1 MKFMKKDD
9 RKRRWALLL
18 AIGMVLSFVMPLF
31 QSVSFADSE
40 EDYYV
45 PPVAESSD
53 DFYIPSA
60 SQSSE
65 TFFDTTPELSPDDYY
80 TPPVGQSVG
89 TYFTVKDQNGRA
101 VNNVYFTLKSK
112 TYSGVYYY
120 GKAENGTLLLYVNN
134 KYQKIALENAGFYQG
149 NYDVVASNQLGDW
162 SKYNIDPNESLIQFN
177 ITNGRVTYSS
187 TNIVLESKEAP
198 PTPPL
203 TDAVSMTA
211 KDTNNRPAEGI
222 AFRLYKEGEA
232 NIQGYFNSNSA
243 GNLVYSEN
251 KELFDAAALDVGTY
265 TLKAT
270 PQVSTDAAKEKYS
283 IDSTKVY
290 TTITVTADGDGKKSV
305 AFSPSGSQNLVFPL
319 IESIPQG
326 EANLTVNKVD
336 ENGNPLPGAI
346 FQLAGP
352 VDSDA
357 AGSRTSTET
366 DTEGKTVF
374 SNLAY
379 GEYILK
385 EVSAPEGYVV
395 SKKEI
400 HVMLGKD
407 SDVPYVGGKDVTSRL
422 TLDSVT
428 WNPPH
433 VENGVNT
440 IYPNQAESLTVDSVI
455 KVPTDGEAIV
465 PGDTFTVQLSDNV
478 DTYGLVRSAE
488 QGLDIFANGG
498 KLAEGKFDPE
508 TRTITYTFTNLMK
521 TFKANEIK
529 LHTVLFIDKVKVPQ
543 ETKNVTLTYGLKG
556 KTASSSNFQVF
567 YKPYYYPQRTGGS
580 NIGTMYS
587 IYNPDKKTATT
598 YIYVNPLTNSL
609 KKSKLEI
616 TGKGS
621 VLVNALTDVK
631 VYDGGSG
638 STNTMVPSWGLV
650 PDNLTPVAGL
660 NPQIDGNSGKITID
674 LGDKLAS
681 GDRAYIVKVTT
692 GYDPSSTEDLG
703 MVAKLYGYHN
713 GYWSRYYNYS
723 YYDYDWAAAQTYM
736 KFYEH
741 EATATGVEFNASVKV
756 SNAKNSIEWTKVNES
771 GIPLEGAAFKLVRVD
786 GANEVDV
793 KTGLRSDRDGH
804 LSVSGLAPG
813 LYKLYETTAP
823 EGYEIPKDK
832 DGKPIAMSVFSVN
845 EDGEIIKMDP
855 ADGKLV
861 NGRGEGRFSI
871 HKTDNAEK
879 EEDRKPLKGAEFTL
893 TPLKEDGTPDTSK
906 AVVKTTDENG
916 DLTFSGLPLGKY
928 QLKETKPAP
937 GYLLQDTTWTV
948 EVKEEALDP
957 KHPDIKGV
965 VTTVT
970 KDTPGAKEAPMAQSR
985 GTENATLLRAR
996 GPAGLPSSPLSKL
1009 TARFAKTVAPASA
1022 MPLRSAGGG
1031 KYQYYNPVEVDQSK
1045 WPNNIQ
1051 EVDANGDGRA
1061 DYKITQTMVPEGT
1074 TPGQYKVDVKVEK
1087 MPETMELVILM
1098 DNSSAFAQT
1107 SGNKIDRFQWGGQVG
1122 GTLEIVPTAYQW
1134 LDYYFGGNR
1143 AGQGT
1148 KSGRVTELLQTV
1160 KKTYPNAK
1168 VTLIGAG
1175 GAKSTVQYWVTNPY
1189 TGVPIDKAI
1198 QMNRQLNASGF
1209 YNPNAPDPKWE
1220 FAGGWGRM
1228 GLKEAMQKSYN
1239 TLNGSAAKKK
1249 VFFHLQGMPTF
1260 SKDTF
1265 TAPYLEWWDTDK
1277 ANDARRTFA
1286 KIQEIAQVNWLVELD
1301 PSDYDDSFFRPQE
1314 YLDNGLPDPSKIHF
1328 LQKASRFWP
1337 DKDQYWNQVDKQAM
1351 EAAYDRAMEDI
1362 AKNITTG
1369 SGNSDTLDLRIRLAD
1384 NVLWREPS
1392 DTSMTAAG
1400 ISYDEA
1406 TGSLTKSDFTMT
1418 SDKPLKF
1425 SYYVKANSQAS
1436 TAKFNVFEN
1445 INDAN
1450 TTGLKV
1456 SWTNPDGTKADKTSP
1471 MPIPQLRIPGWETEV
1486 TKYWYGNTDADNKSF
1501 ADFPETGTNSPTAP
1515 KNPLAESKR
1524 KSSQVLVYSDT
1535 AYSDDK
1541 ETKIG
1546 VGQRM
1551 ESPYERSSFKKLL
1564 PYYDNE
1570 GNRIDYKAT
1579 EYHDALFK
1587 TKTNL
1592 IQDDDSLKQTFYIG
1606 AQMEP
1611 QVIKTDVEATIQ
1623 WGAGTTTDDQVPV
1636 KVKLLA
1642 YRLKGDGTQE
1652 PIEGDELQTLVGEG
1666 KPTELT
1672 VGGPSWKGSFTD
1684 LPTSQIDKTTGEA
1697 AEIVYRVKE
1706 EPLPGFDVSYL
1717 YDYEEKAQP
1726 DGTKKPTHHYTIVNQ
1741 KHELLKVTNAPNEV
1755 DFYKVDG
1762 DGKPLAGAKFTL
1774 QKKHVE
1780 EDNPTAGVTPGD
1792 ETTPGGTED
1801 GTEPKEQWVDV
1812 RDSYT
1817 NQSTETVKEKVEITE
1832 PESGTKEIEIERQK
1846 IHFEKLEPGEYRLM
1860 EVTTPKGYRIITT
1873 PVATFTVS
1881 EKTGEVQD
1889 LKVMDKEGKLVAFMV
1904 KDKDGNSVPGKSGA
1918 DIYNLPNL
1926 VFYVNKL
1933 GKKADGTE
1941 ERVEKGKLIL
1951 RLTSVPFDEV
1961 KKEYTDTFT
1970 FDLSKDYEKIGET
1983 GETGLKIIIP
1993 SNWPAGTY
2001 ELTEDMAPM
2010 GYRALDAPIRL
2021 RYTIPADSAKEGR
2034 MVEEIDEKDPQNV
2047 LATLYEEEKIG
2058 EAWTPKYGTNYK
2070 PYNIVN
2076 EHSVFP
2082 EAAGPGTVLFAVA
2095 GAFLMTMAIALGG
2108 FSRKREKL

>member
-1 MKFMKKDD
+1 MKRIEKKES
-9 RKRRWALLL
+9 RKRRGALLL

-31 QSVSFADSE
+31 QVVAHADSE

-53 DFYIPSA
+53 DLYIPPA
-60 SQSSE
+60 SKSSE

-80 TPPVGQSVG
+80 TPPVGQSDG
-89 TYFTVKDQNGRA
+89 TYFTVKDQYGRA

-112 TYSGVYYY
+112 TYSTVYYY
-120 GKAENGTLLLYVNN
+120 GKAENGTLLLYVGG
-134 KYQKIALENAGFYQG
+134 KYQKIALENAEFYQD
-149 NYDVVASNQLGDW
+149 NYDVVASNQLGDVEN
-162 SKYNIDPNESLIQFN
+162 YDINPNASLLQFS
-177 ITNGRVTYSS
+177 ITNGGVTSSS

-198 PTPPL
+198 PTPPP

-232 NIQGYFNSNSA
+232 NIQGYFISNSA
-243 GNLVYSEN
+243 GNLVYSAN
-251 KELFDAAALDVGTY
+251 KELFDAATLDVGTY

-270 PQVSTDAAKEKYS
+270 PQASTDAAKEKYS

-290 TTITVTADGDGKKSV
+290 TTITVTADENGKKSV
-305 AFSPSGSQNLVFPL
+305 AFSPTGSQNLVFPL
-319 IESIPQG
+319 IESIPKG
-326 EANLTVNKVD
+326 EAKLTVNKVD
-336 ENGNPLPGAI
+336 ENGNPLKGAT

-366 DTEGKTVF
+366 NTEGKTVF

-385 EVSAPEGYVV
+385 EVSAPKGYVV

-400 HVMLGKD
+400 HVLLGKD
-407 SDVPYVGGKDVTSRL
+407 SDVPYVGGNDVTSRL

-455 KVPTDGEAIV
+455 KVPTTGEAIV

-488 QGLDIFANGG
+488 QGLDIFADGG

-508 TRTITYTFTNLMK
+508 TRTITYTFTNLVK
-521 TFKANEIK
+521 KFTANEIK

-543 ETKNVTLTYGLKG
+543 EVSEAPYLSLSYGLQGQENSKSTSDF
-556 KTASSSNFQVF
+556 KVL
-567 YKPYYYPQRTGGS
+567 YRPYYYPQQTSGS

-598 YIYVNPLTNSL
+598 YIYVNPLHNSL

-621 VLVNALTDVK
+621 VLVNDLTDVK
-631 VYDGGSG
+631 VYDGGSEN
-638 STNTMVPSWGLV
+638 TNTMVPSWGLV
-650 PDNLTPVAGL
+650 PANLTQVTGL

-674 LGDKLAS
+674 LGDKLES
-681 GDRAYIVKVTT
+681 RDKAYIVKVTT

-723 YYDYDWAAAQTYM
+723 YYDYDWAGAQTYM

-756 SNAKNSIEWTKVNES
+756 SNAKNAIEWTKVNES
-771 GIPLEGAAFKLVRVD
+771 GIPLEGAVFKLVRVN
-786 GANEVDV
+786 GANETDV

-804 LSVSGLAPG
+804 LSASGLAPG
-813 LYKLYETTAP
+813 LYKLYETKAP

-845 EDGEIIKMDP
+845 EDGEITKMDP

-871 HKTDNAEK
+871 HKTDNAENEK
-879 EEDRKPLKGAEFTL
+879 DKKPLKDAVFTL
-893 TPLKEDGTPDTSK
+893 TPLKEDGTPDASK
-906 AVVKTTDENG
+906 AVTKITDENG

-948 EVKEEALDP
+948 EVKKEALDP
-957 KHPDIKGV
+957 IKGV

-970 KDTPGAKEAPMAQSR
+970 KDEPSAKEAPMAQSR

-1009 TARFAKTVAPASA
+1009 TARFAKTAAPASA
-1022 MPLRSAGGG
+1022 TPLRSAGGG
-1031 KYQYYNPVEVDQSK
+1031 KYQYKNPEDVDSTK

-1051 EVDANGDGRA
+1051 EVDANGDGQA
-1061 DYKITQTMVPEGT
+1061 DYKITQTMAPDG
-1074 TPGQYKVDVKVEK
+1074 TPGQYKVNVKVEK

-1098 DNSSAFAQT
+1098 DNASAFAQINLIST
-1107 SGNKIDRFQWGGQVG
+1107 QAGDKIDRIQWAGIVG
-1122 GTLEIVPTAYQW
+1122 GTLEYYPTMYDW
-1134 LDYYFGGNR
+1134 VDYYFRGVKDNRGNVV
-1143 AGQGT
+1143 QD
-1148 KSGRVTELLQTV
+1148 GRLTELL
-1160 KKTYPNAK
+1160 KKIKTKYPHAK
-1168 VTLIGAG
+1168 VTLLGAG
-1175 GAKSTVQYWVTNPY
+1175 GRDLNEPYLFNNPY
-1189 TGVPIDKAI
+1189 TSADINDAI
-1198 QMNRQLNASGF
+1198 NNNLNMHPTVEANRNDPPPRWDFTGF
-1209 YNPNAPDPKWE
+1209 YGR
-1220 FAGGWGRM
+1220 AGLSR
-1228 GLKEAMQKSYN
+1228 AMQKAYDV
-1239 TLNGSAAKKK
+1239 LNGSKAKEKA
-1249 VFFHLQGMPTF
+1249 FFHLQGFPTVGQNYLWWWDDNQSTDARHNF
-1260 SKDTF
+1260 SKIQGI
-1265 TAPYLEWWDTDK
+1265 
-1277 ANDARRTFA
+1277 A
-1286 KIQEIAQVNWLVELD
+1286 KVDWLVELD
-1301 PSDYDDSFFRPQE
+1301 PSSYDNTFIARNQ
-1314 YLDNGLPDPSKIHF
+1314 YQANGLPDPFKIHF
-1328 LQKASRFWP
+1328 LQDAIRYWP
-1337 DKDQYWNQVDKQAM
+1337 DKDQYWNQVDKSAM
-1351 EAAYDRAMEDI
+1351 EAEYDKAINAI
-1362 AKNITTG
+1362 AENITSG

-1384 NVLWREPS
+1384 NVLWRESS
-1392 DTSMTAAG
+1392 DTSMSTAGVA
-1400 ISYDEA
+1400 YDKA
-1406 TGSLTKSDFTMT
+1406 TGSLTKSGFQMKDNET
-1418 SDKPLKF
+1418 LEF
-1425 SYYVKANSQAS
+1425 SYYVKANSQVS

-1456 SWTNPDGTKADKTSP
+1456 SWTNPDGTKADKTSA

-1486 TKYWYGNTDADNKSF
+1486 TKYWYGNTAADNKSF
-1501 ADFPETGTNSPTAP
+1501 ADFPERVTNSPTAP
-1515 KNPLAESKR
+1515 ANPLAESKR

-1535 AYSDDK
+1535 TYSDDK

-1551 ESPYERSSFKKLL
+1551 ESPYEASSFKKLL
-1564 PYYDNE
+1564 PYYDNN

-1587 TKTNL
+1587 TKMNL

-1611 QVIKTDVEATIQ
+1611 EDIRTDVVATIQ
-1623 WGAGTTTDDQVPV
+1623 WGAGTKLEDQVPV

-1642 YRLKGDGTQE
+1642 YRLNGDGTQV
-1652 PIEGDELQTLVGEG
+1652 PIEGDELQTLVGKG
-1666 KPTELT
+1666 KSTELT
-1672 VGGPSWKGSFTD
+1672 VDKPSWKGSFKD
-1684 LPTSQIDKTTGEA
+1684 LPTSQIVNGEA
-1697 AEIVYRVKE
+1697 TEIVYRVKE

-1726 DGTKKPTHHYTIVNQ
+1726 DGTKKPTHYYTIVNQ

-1762 DGKPLAGAKFTL
+1762 DGNPLAGAQFTL
-1774 QKKHVE
+1774 QKKHVDGE
-1780 EDNPTAGVTPGD
+1780 QVTWVNVD
-1792 ETTPGGTED
+1792 D
-1801 GTEPKEQWVDV
+1801 GIDISSVTV
-1812 RDSYT
+1812 
-1817 NQSTETVKEKVEITE
+1817 NETVENKEVQ
-1832 PESGTKEIEIERQK
+1832 RQK
-1846 IHFEKLEPGEYRLM
+1846 IHLEKLLPGNYRLM
-1860 EVTTPKGYRIITT
+1860 ETTAPEGYEVLKD

-1881 EKTGEVQD
+1881 EETG
-1889 LKVMDKEGKLVAFMV
+1889 KVEAIKVLGEKGKLV
-1904 KDKDGNSVPGKSGA
+1904 DGESGSS
-1918 DIYNLPNL
+1918 IYNLPPTPIA
-1926 VFYVNKL
+1926 FYMDKW
-1933 GKKADGTE
+1933 GTQAE
-1941 ERVEKGKLIL
+1941 GDDKRVESGKLIMKL
-1951 RLTSVPFDEV
+1951 ASTSDPSKF
-1961 KKEYTDTFT
+1961 KTFT
-1970 FDLSKDYEKIGET
+1970 FDLSNDYKAILGT
-1983 GETGLKIIIP
+1983 SKTGLEITIP
-1993 SNWPAGTY
+1993 ADWPEGDY
-2001 ELTEDMAPM
+2001 ELTETMAPV
-2010 GYRALDAPIRL
+2010 GYRKLDAPIRL
-2021 RYTIPADSAKEGR
+2021 RYTKPTDPNSSTGR
-2034 MVEEIDEKDPQNV
+2034 KVEQIDANGEV
-2047 LATLYEEEKIG
+2047 LATLYEEEKIDDV
-2058 EAWTPKYGTNYK
+2058 WTPTYGESVVPLK
-2070 PYNIVN
+2070 IID

-2082 EAAGPGTVLFAVA
+2082 YTAGPGTVLFAVA

-2108 FSRKREKL
+2108 LSKKKEKL

>member
-9 RKRRWALLL
+9 RKRKWALLL

-31 QSVSFADSE
+31 HSVSFADSE
-40 EDYYV
+40 ADYYV
-45 PPVAESSD
+45 PAVASD
-53 DFYIPSA
+53 EYYIPS
-60 SQSSE
+60 SGRSSE
-65 TFFDTTPELSPDDYY
+65 TYFNTAPEISPDDYY

-89 TYFTVKDQNGRA
+89 TYFTVKDQYGRA
-101 VNNVYFTLKSK
+101 VNNVYFTLTSK

-120 GKAENGTLLLYVNN
+120 GKAENGTLLLYVDN

-149 NYDVVASNQLGDW
+149 NYDVVASNQLGDA
-162 SKYNIDPNESLIQFN
+162 KNYDINPNAALLQFS
-177 ITNGRVTYSS
+177 ISNGGVTSSS
-187 TNIVLESKEAP
+187 TNIVLQSKEAP
-198 PTPPL
+198 PTPPP

-211 KDTNNRPAEGI
+211 KDTKNRPAEGI

-232 NIQGYFNSNSA
+232 NIQGYFISNSA
-243 GNLVYSEN
+243 GNLVYSANE
-251 KELFDAAALDVGTY
+251 ELFDAAALDVGAY

-270 PQVSTDAAKEKYS
+270 PQSSTDVAKETYS

-290 TTITVTADGDGKKSV
+290 TTIAVMADENGKKSV
-305 AFSPSGSQNLVFPL
+305 AFSPTGSQNLVFPL
-319 IESIPQG
+319 IETIPKG

-336 ENGNPLPGAI
+336 ENGNPLKGAT

-352 VDSDA
+352 VDSDD

-366 DTEGKTVF
+366 DAEGKTVF

-400 HVMLGKD
+400 HVLLGKD

-433 VENGVNT
+433 VENSVNT
-440 IYPNQAESLTVDSVI
+440 IYPNQAESLTVDAVI

-529 LHTVLFIDKVKVPQ
+529 LHTVLFIDKVVVKQ
-543 ETKNVTLTYGLKG
+543 ETKDVTLTYGLKG

-567 YKPYYYPQRTGGS
+567 YKPYYYPQQTGGS

-598 YIYVNPLTNSL
+598 YIYVNPLNNSL

-621 VLVNALTDVK
+621 VLVNDLTDVK
-631 VYDGGSG
+631 IYEGGSG

-650 PDNLTPVAGL
+650 PDNLTPVTGL
-660 NPQIDGNSGKITID
+660 SPQIDGNSGKITID

-681 GDRAYIVKVTT
+681 GDKAYIVKVTT

-703 MVAKLYGYHN
+703 MVAKLYGYYN
-713 GYWSRYYNYS
+713 GYWSRYYNYN

-756 SNAKNSIEWTKVNES
+756 SNAKNHIEWTKVNES

-786 GANEVDV
+786 GANEADV
-793 KTGLRSDRDGH
+793 KNGLRSDRDGR
-804 LSVSGLAPG
+804 LSASGLAPG
-813 LYKLYETTAP
+813 LYKLYETKAP
-823 EGYEIPKDK
+823 EGYEKPKDK
-832 DGKPIAMSVFSVN
+832 DGNPIPMSVFSVN
-845 EDGEIIKMDP
+845 EDGEITKMDP

-871 HKTDNAEK
+871 HKTDNAENEK
-879 EEDRKPLKGAEFTL
+879 DKKPLKGAEFTL
-893 TPLKEDGTPDTSK
+893 TPLKEDGTPDASK
-906 AVVKTTDENG
+906 AAVKTTDENG
-916 DLTFSGLPLGKY
+916 DLTFSGLSLGKY

-957 KHPDIKGV
+957 NHPDIKGV

-970 KDTPGAKEAPMAQSR
+970 KDEPGAKEAPMAQSR

-996 GPAGLPSSPLSKL
+996 GPVGLPSSPLSKL
-1009 TARFAKTVAPASA
+1009 TARFAKTAAPASA

-1031 KYQYYNPVEVDQSK
+1031 KYQYNNPQEVDQSK
-1045 WPNNIQ
+1045 WPKNIQ
-1051 EVDANGDGRA
+1051 EVDANGDGKA
-1061 DYKITQTMVPEGT
+1061 DYKITQTMTPDGT
-1074 TPGQYKVDVKVEK
+1074 TPGQYKVNVKVEK

-1107 SGNKIDRFQWGGQVG
+1107 SGNKIDRFQWAGAENG
-1122 GTLEIVPTAYQW
+1122 GTLQNFPTIDDW
-1134 LDYYFGGNR
+1134 VDYYFRGEKDWN
-1143 AGQGT
+1143 
-1148 KSGRVTELLQTV
+1148 GRVVQDGRLTDLLIKIQ
-1160 KKTYPNAK
+1160 KKYPNTK
-1168 VTLIGAG
+1168 VTLLGAG
-1175 GAKSTVQYWVTNPY
+1175 GRTLSEPY
-1189 TGVPIDKAI
+1189 RFNKPYISVSISKAI
-1198 QMNRQLNASGF
+1198 DLNRRMTATVEKNRNSPPPTWDFTG
-1209 YNPNAPDPKWE
+1209 YYGR
-1220 FAGGWGRM
+1220 AG
-1228 GLKEAMQKSYN
+1228 LPEAMRQAYT
-1239 TLNGSAAKKK
+1239 TLNSSTARKK
-1249 VFFHLQGMPTF
+1249 VFFHLQGFPTIK
-1260 SKDTF
+1260 KDELLY
-1265 TAPYLEWWDTDK
+1265 PYLAWW
-1277 ANDARRTFA
+1277 NDSKQDFAR
-1286 KIQEIAQVNWLVELD
+1286 IQQIAQVNWLVELD
-1301 PSDYDDSFFRPQE
+1301 NSAEDSDFLQQRE
-1314 YLDNGLPDPSKIHF
+1314 YRANGLPDPSTVHF
-1328 LQKASRFWP
+1328 LQTVGGNWP
-1337 DKDQYWNQVDKQAM
+1337 DKDQYWFNLNKQAM
-1351 EAAYDRAMEDI
+1351 EAAYDRAMEEI
-1362 AKNITTG
+1362 ANNITT
-1369 SGNSDTLDLRIRLAD
+1369 STANSDTLDLRIRLAD
-1384 NVLWREPS
+1384 NVLWRESS

-1400 ISYDEA
+1400 VSYDKA
-1406 TGSLTKSDFTMT
+1406 TGSLTKSNFTMT
-1418 SDKPLKF
+1418 SDKPLEF

-1445 INDAN
+1445 INDAK

-1456 SWTNPDGTKADKTSP
+1456 SWTNPDGTKADKTSLV
-1471 MPIPQLRIPGWETEV
+1471 PIPQLRIPGWETEV
-1486 TKYWYGNTDADNKSF
+1486 TKYWYGNTATDDTRFNS
-1501 ADFPETGTNSPTAP
+1501 FPETGTNPPTAP
-1515 KNPLAESKR
+1515 ANALAESKR

-1535 AYSDDK
+1535 TYSDDQ

-1564 PYYDNE
+1564 PYYDND
-1570 GNRIDYKAT
+1570 GNRIAYKAT
-1579 EYHDALFK
+1579 EYHDALFN

-1592 IQDDDSLKQTFYIG
+1592 IQDERSLKQTFYIG

-1611 QVIKTDVEATIQ
+1611 EDIRTDVVATIQ
-1623 WGAGTTTDDQVPV
+1623 WGAGTKPGDQVPV

-1642 YRLKGDGTQE
+1642 YRLKNDGTQE
-1652 PIEGDELQTLVGEG
+1652 PIEGDALQALVGEG

-1672 VGGPSWKGSFTD
+1672 VEGTGSFTD

-1717 YDYEEKAQP
+1717 YDYEEKAQL
-1726 DGTKKPTHHYTIVNQ
+1726 DGTKKPTHYYTIVNQ

-1774 QKKHVE
+1774 QKKHVDGE
-1780 EDNPTAGVTPGD
+1780 QVT
-1792 ETTPGGTED
+1792 
-1801 GTEPKEQWVDV
+1801 WVDV
-1812 RDSYT
+1812 DDAIDIS
-1817 NQSTETVKEKVEITE
+1817 SVTVKETVENE
-1832 PESGTKEIEIERQK
+1832 EVQREK
-1846 IHFEKLEPGEYRLM
+1846 IHLEKLLPGDYRLM
-1860 EVTTPKGYRIITT
+1860 ETTAPEGYDVPKD

-1881 EKTGEVQD
+1881 EETG
-1889 LKVMDKEGKLVAFMV
+1889 KVEAIQVLGKDGKLV
-1904 KDKDGNSVPGKSGA
+1904 GGKSG
-1918 DIYNLPNL
+1918 DMIFNLPPTPIA
-1926 VFYVNKL
+1926 FYMDKL
-1933 GKKADGTE
+1933 GTQAW
-1941 ERVEKGKLIL
+1941 
-1951 RLTSVPFDEV
+1951 
-1961 KKEYTDTFT
+1961 
-1970 FDLSKDYEKIGET
+1970 ET
-1983 GETGLKIIIP
+1983 ING
-1993 SNWPAGTY
+1993 S
-2001 ELTEDMAPM
+2001 
-2010 GYRALDAPIRL
+2010 
-2021 RYTIPADSAKEGR
+2021 S
-2034 MVEEIDEKDPQNV
+2034 
-2047 LATLYEEEKIG
+2047 
-2058 EAWTPKYGTNYK
+2058 
-2070 PYNIVN
+2070 
-2076 EHSVFP
+2076 P
-2082 EAAGPGTVLFAVA
+2082 E
-2095 GAFLMTMAIALGG
+2095 
-2108 FSRKREKL
+2108 S

>member
-31 QSVSFADSE
+31 QVVAHADSE

-53 DFYIPSA
+53 DYYIPS
-60 SQSSE
+60 SGRSSE
-65 TFFDTTPELSPDDYY
+65 TYFDTEPEISPDDYY
-80 TPPVGQSVG
+80 TPPVRQSAG
-89 TYFTVKDQNGRA
+89 TYITVKDQYGRPVDNVIFSITNINANPQITYWAKA
-101 VNNVYFTLKSK
+101 VN
-112 TYSGVYYY
+112 GVLWIHN
-120 GKAENGTLLLYVNN
+120 NGSYRNLP
-134 KYQKIALENAGFYQG
+134 LENAGFNSGQYHDIKAYLNSGNAG
-149 NYDVVASNQLGDW
+149 NYTLDGNAVLSRFYL
-162 SKYNIDPNESLIQFN
+162 YNGKVIFAE
-177 ITNGRVTYSS
+177 GSS
-187 TNIVLESKEAP
+187 TNIVLQSKDAP
-198 PTPPL
+198 PTPPP
-203 TDAVSMTA
+203 TDVVSMTA

-232 NIQGYFNSNSA
+232 NIQGYFISNSA
-243 GNLVYSEN
+243 GNLVYSAN
-251 KELFDAAALDVGTY
+251 GELFDAAALDVGTY

-270 PQVSTDAAKEKYS
+270 PQVSTDTAKGKYS

-336 ENGNPLPGAI
+336 ENGKPLQGAT
-346 FQLAGP
+346 FQLQGP
-352 VDSDA
+352 MDSNPDRIIQSQPT
-357 AGSRTSTET
+357 GQ
-366 DTEGKTVF
+366 DGKTVF
-374 SNLAY
+374 SNLPY

-400 HVMLGKD
+400 HVLLGKD
-407 SDVPYVGGKDVTSRL
+407 SDLPYVGGKDVTDRL
-422 TLDSVT
+422 TLNSIT

-465 PGDTFTVQLSDNV
+465 PGDSFTVQLSDNV

-521 TFKANEIK
+521 KFKANEIK
-529 LHTVLFIDKVKVPQ
+529 LHTVLFIDKVVVKQ
-543 ETKNVTLTYGLKG
+543 EKKDVTLSYGLKG

-567 YKPYYYPQRTGGS
+567 YLPYYYPQQTGGS
-580 NIGTMYS
+580 NVGTMYS

-621 VLVNALTDVK
+621 VLVNDLTDVK

-638 STNTMVPSWGLV
+638 DPNTMVPSWGLV
-650 PDNLTPVAGL
+650 PDNLTPVRGL

-674 LGDKLAS
+674 LGDKLES
-681 GDRAYIVKVTT
+681 GDKAYIVKVTT

-703 MVAKLYGYHN
+703 MVAKLYGYYN

-723 YYDYDWAAAQTYM
+723 YYDYDWAGAQTYM

-771 GIPLEGAAFKLVRVD
+771 GIPLEGAEFKLVRVD
-786 GANEVDV
+786 GANEADV
-793 KTGLRSDRDGH
+793 KTGLRSDRDGR
-804 LSVSGLAPG
+804 LSASGLAPG
-813 LYKLYETTAP
+813 LYKLYETKAP
-823 EGYEIPKDK
+823 EGYEKPKDK
-832 DGKPIAMSVFSVN
+832 DGNPIPMSIFSVN
-845 EDGEIIKMDP
+845 EDGEIINMDP

-893 TPLKEDGTPDTSK
+893 TPLKEDGKPDASK
-906 AVVKTTDENG
+906 AVTKTTDENG

-928 QLKETKPAP
+928 QLKETKPAL
-937 GYLLQDTTWTV
+937 GYLLPDTTWTV
-948 EVKEEALDP
+948 VVEEKALDP
-957 KHPDIKGV
+957 NHSDIKRV

-970 KDTPGAKEAPMAQSR
+970 EDKPGAKEAPMAQSL
-985 GTENATLLRAR
+985 GTENATLLRSR

-1009 TARFAKTVAPASA
+1009 TARFAKTNAPASA

-1031 KYQYYNPVEVDQSK
+1031 KYQYNNPQEVDQTK

-1051 EVDANGDGRA
+1051 EVDVDGDGKA
-1061 DYKITQTMVPEGT
+1061 DYKITQTMTPDGS
-1074 TPGQYKVDVKVEK
+1074 TPGQYKVNVKVEK

-1143 AGQGT
+1143 ARQGT
-1148 KSGRVTELLQTV
+1148 KSGRVTDLLQTV

-1228 GLKEAMQKSYN
+1228 GLEEAMQKSYE
-1239 TLNGSAAKKK
+1239 TLNNSTAKKK

-1260 SKDTF
+1260 SQDTF
-1265 TAPYLEWWDTDK
+1265 TAPYLEWWDTDE

-1328 LQKASRFWP
+1328 LQKASRFWL

-1400 ISYDEA
+1400 ISYDKV
-1406 TGSLTKSDFTMT
+1406 TGSLTKSNFTMT
-1418 SDKPLKF
+1418 SDKPLEF

-1445 INDAN
+1445 INDAK

-1471 MPIPQLRIPGWETEV
+1471 MPIPQLKIPGWKTEV
-1486 TKYWYGNTDADNKSF
+1486 TKYWYGNTATDNTSF
-1501 ADFPETGTNSPTAP
+1501 ANFPETGTNSPTAP
-1515 KNPLAESKR
+1515 ANALAESKR
-1524 KSSQVLVYSDT
+1524 KPSQVLVYSDT

-1551 ESPYERSSFKKLL
+1551 ESPYEASSFKKLL
-1564 PYYDNE
+1564 PYYDNN

-1611 QVIKTDVEATIQ
+1611 EDIRTDVVATVQ
-1623 WGAGTTTDDQVPV
+1623 WGAGTKPEDQVPV

-1642 YRLKGDGTQE
+1642 YRLNGDGTQV
-1652 PIEGDELQTLVGEG
+1652 PIEGDELQNLVGEG

-1672 VGGPSWKGSFTD
+1672 VGGPGWKGSFKD

-1697 AEIVYRVKE
+1697 TEIVYRVKE

-1717 YDYEEKAQP
+1717 YDYEEKAQL
-1726 DGTKKPTHHYTIVNQ
+1726 DGSKKPTHYYTIVNQ

-1774 QKKHVE
+1774 QKKHVDGE
-1780 EDNPTAGVTPGD
+1780 QVT
-1792 ETTPGGTED
+1792 
-1801 GTEPKEQWVDV
+1801 WVDV
-1812 RDSYT
+1812 DDAIDIS
-1817 NQSTETVKEKVEITE
+1817 SVAVTETVENEEVQRE
-1832 PESGTKEIEIERQK
+1832 K
-1846 IHFEKLEPGEYRLM
+1846 IHLEKLLPGDYRLM
-1860 EVTTPKGYRIITT
+1860 ETTAPEGYEVPKG

-1881 EKTGEVQD
+1881 EETG
-1889 LKVMDKEGKLVAFMV
+1889 KVEAIRVLGKDGKLV
-1904 KDKDGNSVPGKSGA
+1904 DGKSG
-1918 DIYNLPNL
+1918 DMIFNLPPTP
-1926 VFYVNKL
+1926 VAFYMDKW
-1933 GKKADGTE
+1933 GTQAE
-1941 ERVEKGKLIL
+1941 GDDKRVESGKLIMKL
-1951 RLTSVPFDEV
+1951 APKSDPSKF
-1961 KKEYTDTFT
+1961 KTFT
-1970 FDLSKDYEKIGET
+1970 FDLSKDYKAIPGT
-1983 GETGLKIIIP
+1983 NKTGLEIAIP
-1993 SNWPAGTY
+1993 ADWPEGDY
-2001 ELTEDMAPM
+2001 ELTESMAPV
-2010 GYRALDAPIRL
+2010 GYRKLDEPIRL
-2021 RYTIPADSAKEGR
+2021 RYTKPSDPNSSNGRKVEQIDADDK
-2034 MVEEIDEKDPQNV
+2034 V
-2047 LATLYEEEKIG
+2047 LATLYEEDKIDDV
-2058 EAWTPKYGTNYK
+2058 WTPIYGESYVPLK
-2070 PYNIVN
+2070 MID

-2082 EAAGPGTVLFAVA
+2082 YTAGPGTVLFAVA

>member
-1 MKFMKKDD
+1 MNRKPLPASFRREAVSGGTAMKFIKKDD

-18 AIGMVLSFVMPLF
+18 AIGMVLSFVMPFF
-31 QSVSFADSE
+31 QVVAHADSE

-45 PPVAESSD
+45 PPAAESSD
-53 DFYIPSA
+53 DFYIPPA
-60 SQSSE
+60 SKSSE

-80 TPPVGQSVG
+80 TPLVGQSVG
-89 TYFTVKDQNGRA
+89 TYFTVKDQYGRPVDNVIFSITNINAKPQITYWAKA
-101 VNNVYFTLKSK
+101 VN
-112 TYSGVYYY
+112 GVLWIHY
-120 GKAENGTLLLYVNN
+120 NGS
-134 KYQKIALENAGFYQG
+134 YQNISVENAGFNPRQYHDIKAYLNSGNAG
-149 NYDVVASNQLGDW
+149 NYTLDANKVLSRFYLSNG
-162 SKYNIDPNESLIQFN
+162 KVIFAE
-177 ITNGRVTYSS
+177 GSS

-198 PTPPL
+198 PTPPP

-232 NIQGYFNSNSA
+232 NIQGYFISNSA
-243 GNLVYSEN
+243 GNLVYSAN
-251 KELFDAAALDVGTY
+251 GELFDAAALDVGTY

-305 AFSPSGSQNLVFPL
+305 AFSPAGSQNLVFPL
-319 IESIPQG
+319 IESIPKG
-326 EANLTVNKVD
+326 EAKLTVNKVD
-336 ENGNPLPGAI
+336 ENGNPLQGAI

-352 VDSDA
+352 VDSDD

-366 DTEGKTVF
+366 DAKGKTVF

-407 SDVPYVGGKDVTSRL
+407 SDVPYVGGKDVTKRL
-422 TLDSVT
+422 SLDSVT

-455 KVPTDGEAIV
+455 KVPTTGEAIV

-478 DTYGLVRSAE
+478 DSYGLVRSAE

-498 KLAEGKFDPE
+498 KLAEGKFDPK

-529 LHTVLFIDKVKVPQ
+529 LHTVLFIDKVVVKQ
-543 ETKNVTLTYGLKG
+543 ETKDVTLSYGLKG

-567 YKPYYYPQRTGGS
+567 YRPYYYPQKTGGA

-598 YIYVNPLTNSL
+598 YIYVNPLNNSL
-609 KKSKLEI
+609 TKSKLEI

-621 VLVNALTDVK
+621 VLVNDLTDVK
-631 VYDGGSG
+631 IYDGGSG
-638 STNTMVPSWGLV
+638 NTNTMGPSWGLV
-650 PDNLTPVAGL
+650 PDNLTAVMGL

-674 LGDKLAS
+674 LGNKLAS
-681 GDRAYIVKVTT
+681 GNKAYIVKVTT

-703 MVAKLYGYHN
+703 MVAKLYGYYN

-723 YYDYDWAAAQTYM
+723 YYDYDWAGAQTYM

-741 EATATGVEFNASVKV
+741 EATATGVKFNASVKV
-756 SNAKNSIEWTKVNES
+756 SNAKNAMEWTKVNES
-771 GIPLEGAAFKLVRVD
+771 GLPLEGAEFKLVRVD
-786 GANEVDV
+786 GANEADV

-813 LYKLYETTAP
+813 LYKLYETKAP
-823 EGYEIPKDK
+823 KGYEIPKDK

-845 EDGEIIKMDP
+845 EDGEITKMNP

-871 HKTDNAEK
+871 HKTDNAENEK
-879 EEDRKPLKGAEFTL
+879 DKKPLKDAEFTL

-906 AVVKTTDENG
+906 ALVKTTDENG

-937 GYLLQDTTWTV
+937 GYLLRDTTWTV

-957 KHPDIKGV
+957 NHPDIKGV

-970 KDTPGAKEAPMAQSR
+970 EDKPGAKEAPVAQSR
-985 GTENATLLRAR
+985 GTENATLLRSR

-1009 TARFAKTVAPASA
+1009 TARFAKTNAPASA

-1031 KYQYYNPVEVDQSK
+1031 KYQYNNPQEVDQAK

-1051 EVDANGDGRA
+1051 EVDVDGDGKA
-1061 DYKITQTMVPEGT
+1061 DYKITQTMAPDGS
-1074 TPGQYKVDVKVEK
+1074 TPGQYKVNVKVEK

-1098 DNSSAFAQT
+1098 DNSSAFSQLT
-1107 SGNKIDRFQWGGQVG
+1107 GNKIDRFQWAGAENG
-1122 GTLEIVPTAYQW
+1122 GTLQNFPTIDDW
-1134 LDYYFGGNR
+1134 VDYYFRGEKDWN
-1143 AGQGT
+1143 
-1148 KSGRVTELLQTV
+1148 GRVVRDGRLTDLL
-1160 KKTYPNAK
+1160 KKIQKKYPNAK
-1168 VTLIGAG
+1168 VTLLGAG
-1175 GAKSTVQYWVTNPY
+1175 GRTLTEPY
-1189 TGVPIDKAI
+1189 RLNKPYISVPISEAI
-1198 QMNRQLNASGF
+1198 DLNRRMTATVEKNRNSPPPTWDFTG
-1209 YNPNAPDPKWE
+1209 YYGR
-1220 FAGGWGRM
+1220 AG
-1228 GLKEAMQKSYN
+1228 LPEAMRQAYT
-1239 TLNGSAAKKK
+1239 TLNSSTARKK
-1249 VFFHLQGMPTF
+1249 VFFHLQGFPTV
-1260 SKDTF
+1260 KLNGLT
-1265 TAPYLEWWDTDK
+1265 TPYLAWWNNSKQD
-1277 ANDARRTFA
+1277 FA
-1286 KIQEIAQVNWLVELD
+1286 KIQQIAQVNWLVELD
-1301 PSDYDDSFFRPQE
+1301 ASREDNTFFQPTE
-1314 YLDNGLPDPSKIHF
+1314 YRANGLPDPSTVHF
-1328 LQKASRFWP
+1328 LQRVGGNWP
-1337 DKDQYWNQVDKQAM
+1337 DKDQYWFNLNKQAM
-1351 EAAYDRAMEDI
+1351 EAAYDNAINAI
-1362 AKNITTG
+1362 AENITSG
-1369 SGNSDTLDLRIRLAD
+1369 SGSSDTLDLRIRLAD
-1384 NVLWREPS
+1384 NVLWRDPAD
-1392 DTSMTAAG
+1392 DTMSKVGVA
-1400 ISYDEA
+1400 YDKA
-1406 TGSLTKSDFTMT
+1406 TGSLTKSNFTMT
-1418 SDKPLKF
+1418 SDKPLEF

-1456 SWTNPDGTKADKTSP
+1456 SWKNPDDTKADKTSA

-1486 TKYWYGNTDADNKSF
+1486 TKYWYGNTATDDTRFNS
-1501 ADFPETGTNSPTAP
+1501 FPETGTISPTIPAKGLDP
-1515 KNPLAESKR
+1515 SKR
-1524 KSSQVLVYSDT
+1524 KPSQVLVYSDT
-1535 AYSDDK
+1535 AYSDDQ

-1551 ESPYERSSFKKLL
+1551 ESPYEALSFKKLL
-1564 PYYDNE
+1564 PYYDND
-1570 GNRIDYKAT
+1570 GNKIAYKAT
-1579 EYHDALFK
+1579 EYRDALFN

-1592 IQDDDSLKQTFYIG
+1592 IQNDTSLKQTFYIG

-1611 QVIKTDVEATIQ
+1611 EDIKTDVVATIQ
-1623 WGAGTTTDDQVPV
+1623 WGAGTTAEDQVPV

-1642 YRLKGDGTQE
+1642 YRLKNDGTQE
-1652 PIEGDELQTLVGEG
+1652 PIEGDALQALVGEG

-1672 VGGPSWKGSFTD
+1672 VEGTGSFTD

-1706 EPLPGFDVSYL
+1706 EPLSGFDVSYL
-1717 YDYEEKAQP
+1717 YDYVEKEQA
-1726 DGTKKPTHHYTIVNQ
+1726 DGSKKPTHHYTIVNQ
-1741 KHELLKVTNAPNEV
+1741 KHELLKVSNAPNEV

-1774 QKKHVE
+1774 QKKHVDGE
-1780 EDNPTAGVTPGD
+1780 QVT
-1792 ETTPGGTED
+1792 
-1801 GTEPKEQWVDV
+1801 WVDV
-1812 RDSYT
+1812 DDWIDIS
-1817 NQSTETVKEKVEITE
+1817 SVTVKETVENE
-1832 PESGTKEIEIERQK
+1832 EVQREK
-1846 IHFEKLEPGEYRLM
+1846 IHFEKLLPGDYRLM
-1860 EVTTPKGYRIITT
+1860 ETTAPEGYEVPKD
-1873 PVATFTVS
+1873 PVAAFTVS
-1881 EKTGEVQD
+1881 EETG
-1889 LKVMDKEGKLVAFMV
+1889 KVEDIRVLGKDGKL
-1904 KDKDGNSVPGKSGA
+1904 DDGKSGSS
-1918 DIYNLPNL
+1918 IYNLPPTP
-1926 VFYVNKL
+1926 VAFYMDKW
-1933 GKKADGTE
+1933 GTQAE
-1941 ERVEKGKLIL
+1941 GGDKRVESGKLMMKL
-1951 RLTSVPFDEV
+1951 ASKSDPSKF
-1961 KKEYTDTFT
+1961 KTFT
-1970 FDLSKDYEKIGET
+1970 FDLSKDYKAIPGT
-1983 GETGLKIIIP
+1983 NKTGLEIAIP
-1993 SNWPAGTY
+1993 ADWPEGDY
-2001 ELTEDMAPM
+2001 ELTESMAPV
-2010 GYRALDAPIRL
+2010 GYRKLDEPIRL
-2021 RYTIPADSAKEGR
+2021 RYTKPSDPNSSNGR
-2034 MVEEIDEKDPQNV
+2034 KVEQIDTDDKV
-2047 LATLYEEEKIG
+2047 LATLYEEDKIDDV
-2058 EAWTPKYGTNYK
+2058 WTPIYGESYVPLK
-2070 PYNIVN
+2070 MID

-2082 EAAGPGTVLFAVA
+2082 YTAGPGTVLFAVA

>member
-1 MKFMKKDD
+1 MKFIKKDD

-45 PPVAESSD
+45 PPAAESSD
-53 DFYIPSA
+53 DYYIPSA
-60 SQSSE
+60 SKSSE

-89 TYFTVKDQNGRA
+89 TYFTVKDQYGRA

-149 NYDVVASNQLGDW
+149 NYDVVASNQLGDVEN
-162 SKYNIDPNESLIQFN
+162 YDINPNASLLQFS
-177 ITNGRVTYSS
+177 ITNGGVTSSS

-198 PTPPL
+198 PTPPP

-222 AFRLYKEGEA
+222 AFRLYKESEA
-232 NIQGYFNSNSA
+232 NIQGYFMSNSA
-243 GNLVYSEN
+243 GNLVYSAN
-251 KELFDAAALDVGTY
+251 GELFDAAALDVGTY

-270 PQVSTDAAKEKYS
+270 PQVSTDTAKGKYS

-305 AFSPSGSQNLVFPL
+305 AFSPAGSQNLVFPL

-336 ENGNPLPGAI
+336 ENGNPLKGAT

-352 VDSDA
+352 VDSDD

-366 DTEGKTVF
+366 DEDGKTVF

-407 SDVPYVGGKDVTSRL
+407 SDVPYVGGKDVTDRL
-422 TLDSVT
+422 TLTSVK

-465 PGDTFTVQLSDNV
+465 PGDTFTVQLSNNV

-508 TRTITYTFTNLMK
+508 TRTITYTFTNLIK
-521 TFKANEIK
+521 TFKADQIK

-543 ETKNVTLTYGLKG
+543 EKTDVKLSYGLQG
-556 KTASSSNFQVF
+556 GTPSSSNFRVF
-567 YKPYYYPQRTGGS
+567 YKPYYYPQQTSGS

-598 YIYVNPLTNSL
+598 YIYVNPLHNSL

-616 TGKGS
+616 MGKGS

-638 STNTMVPSWGLV
+638 DPKTMVPSWGLV
-650 PDNLTPVAGL
+650 PANLKPVGGL

-681 GDRAYIVKVTT
+681 GDKAYIVKVTT
-692 GYDPSSTEDLG
+692 GYDPSSTDDLG
-703 MVAKLYGYHN
+703 MVAKLYGYYN

-723 YYDYDWAAAQTYM
+723 YYDYDWAGAQTYM

-786 GANEVDV
+786 GANETDV
-793 KTGLRSDRDGH
+793 KTGLRSDRDGR
-804 LSVSGLAPG
+804 LSASGLAPG
-813 LYKLYETTAP
+813 LYKLYETKAP

-1051 EVDANGDGRA
+1051 EVDANGDGKS
-1061 DYKITQTMVPEGT
+1061 DYKITQTMAPDGT

-1098 DNSSAFAQT
+1098 DNASAFAQRNLIST
-1107 SGNKIDRFQWGGQVG
+1107 RAGDKIDRVQWAGIVG
-1122 GTLEIVPTAYQW
+1122 GTLEPYPTMYDW
-1134 LDYYFGGNR
+1134 VDYYFRGVKDNRGNVV
-1143 AGQGT
+1143 QD
-1148 KSGRVTELLQTV
+1148 GRLTELLNQI
-1160 KKTYPNAK
+1160 KTKYPHAK
-1168 VTLIGAG
+1168 VTLLGAG
-1175 GAKSTVQYWVTNPY
+1175 GRDLNEPYLFNNPY
-1189 TGVPIDKAI
+1189 TSADINDAI
-1198 QMNRQLNASGF
+1198 NNNLNMHPTVEANRNDPLPRWDFTGF
-1209 YNPNAPDPKWE
+1209 
-1220 FAGGWGRM
+1220 FGRAG
-1228 GLKEAMQKSYN
+1228 LSQAMQKAYDV
-1239 TLNGSAAKKK
+1239 LNGSKAKKK
-1249 VFFHLQGMPTF
+1249 VFFHLQGFPTV
-1260 SKDTF
+1260 SQK
-1265 TAPYLEWWDTDK
+1265 YLWWWDEGRST
-1277 ANDARRTFA
+1277 DARRTFA
-1286 KIQEIAQVNWLVELD
+1286 KIQKIANVDWLVELD
-1301 PSDYDDSFFRPQE
+1301 PSDYDNYFIQSKD
-1314 YLDNGLPDPSKIHF
+1314 YKANGLPDPSKIHF
-1328 LQKASRFWP
+1328 LQKTKKYWT
-1337 DKDQYWNQVDKQAM
+1337 DKDQYWNQVDESAM
-1351 EAAYDRAMEDI
+1351 EAAYDNAINAI
-1362 AKNITTG
+1362 AENITSG
-1369 SGNSDTLDLRIRLAD
+1369 SGSSDTLDLRIRLAD
-1384 NVLWREPS
+1384 NVLWRDPAD
-1392 DTSMTAAG
+1392 DTMSKVGVA
-1400 ISYDEA
+1400 YDKA
-1406 TGSLTKSDFTMT
+1406 TGSLTKSNFTMT
-1418 SDKPLKF
+1418 SDKPLEF

-1456 SWTNPDGTKADKTSP
+1456 SWKNPDGTKADKTSP
-1471 MPIPQLRIPGWETEV
+1471 MPIPQLRIPGWETHV
-1486 TKYWYGNTDADNKSF
+1486 TKYWYGNTATDNTSF
-1501 ADFPETGTNSPTAP
+1501 ANFPETGTNSPTAP
-1515 KNPLAESKR
+1515 ANALAESKR
-1524 KSSQVLVYSDT
+1524 KPSQVLVYSDT

-1551 ESPYERSSFKKLL
+1551 ESPYEASSFKKLL
-1564 PYYDNE
+1564 PYYDNN
-1570 GNRIDYKAT
+1570 GNRIAYKAT

-1611 QVIKTDVEATIQ
+1611 EDIRTDVVATIQ
-1623 WGAGTTTDDQVPV
+1623 WGAGTTEKDQVPV

-1642 YRLKGDGTQE
+1642 YRLNGDGTQV

-1672 VGGPSWKGSFTD
+1672 VKGTSWEGSFTD
-1684 LPTSQIDKTTGEA
+1684 LPTSQIDQSTGEA
-1697 AEIVYRVKE
+1697 TEIVYRVKE

-1726 DGTKKPTHHYTIVNQ
+1726 DGTKKPTHYYTIVNQ

-1774 QKKHVE
+1774 QKKHVDGE
-1780 EDNPTAGVTPGD
+1780 QVT
-1792 ETTPGGTED
+1792 
-1801 GTEPKEQWVDV
+1801 WVDV
-1812 RDSYT
+1812 DDAIDIS
-1817 NQSTETVKEKVEITE
+1817 SIAVKETVENEEVQ
-1832 PESGTKEIEIERQK
+1832 RQK
-1846 IHFEKLEPGEYRLM
+1846 IHLEKLLPGDYRLM
-1860 EVTTPKGYRIITT
+1860 ETAAPEGYEVPKD
-1873 PVATFTVS
+1873 PVATFSVS
-1881 EKTGEVQD
+1881 EKTG
-1889 LKVMDKEGKLVAFMV
+1889 KVEAIQVLGEKGELVRGESGSTIVNLPPTPIVFYMDKWGTQAEGD
-1904 KDKDGNSVPGKSGA
+1904 DK
-1918 DIYNLPNL
+1918 
-1926 VFYVNKL
+1926 
-1933 GKKADGTE
+1933 
-1941 ERVEKGKLIL
+1941 RVESGKLIMKL
-1951 RLTSVPFDEV
+1951 VSKSDPSKF
-1961 KKEYTDTFT
+1961 KTFT
-1970 FDLSKDYEKIGET
+1970 FDLSKDYKAIPGT
-1983 GETGLKIIIP
+1983 NKTGLEIAIP
-1993 SNWPAGTY
+1993 ADWPEGEY
-2001 ELTEDMAPM
+2001 ELTESMAPV
-2010 GYRALDAPIRL
+2010 GYRKLDEPIRL
-2021 RYTIPADSAKEGR
+2021 RYTKPTDPNSSNGR
-2034 MVEEIDEKDPQNV
+2034 KVEQIDANGEV
-2047 LATLYEEEKIG
+2047 LATLYEEEKIDDV
-2058 EAWTPKYGTNYK
+2058 WTPIYGVSYVPLK
-2070 PYNIVN
+2070 IID

-2082 EAAGPGTVLFAVA
+2082 YTAGPGTVLFAVA

-2108 FSRKREKL
+2108 FSRKKEKM

>member
-1 MKFMKKDD
+1 M
-9 RKRRWALLL
+9 L

-45 PPVAESSD
+45 PPAAESSD
-53 DFYIPSA
+53 DYYIPSA
-60 SQSSE
+60 SKSSE

-89 TYFTVKDQNGRA
+89 TYFTVKDQYGRA

-112 TYSGVYYY
+112 TYSTVYYY
-120 GKAENGTLLLYVNN
+120 GKAENGTLLLYVGG
-134 KYQKIALENAGFYQG
+134 KYQKVSLENAGFYQG
-149 NYDVVASNQLGDW
+149 NYDVVASNQLGDVEN
-162 SKYNIDPNESLIQFN
+162 YDINPNASLLQFS
-177 ITNGRVTYSS
+177 ITNGGVTSNS
-187 TNIVLESKEAP
+187 TNIVLQSKEAP
-198 PTPPL
+198 PTPPP

-211 KDTNNRPAEGI
+211 KDAKNSPAEGI

-232 NIQGYFNSNSA
+232 NIQGYFISNSA
-243 GNLVYSEN
+243 GNLVYSAN
-251 KELFDAAALDVGTY
+251 GELFDAAALDEGTY

-270 PQVSTDAAKEKYS
+270 PQVSTDAAKGKYS
-283 IDSTKVY
+283 IDSTKIY

-305 AFSPSGSQNLVFPL
+305 AFSPEDSQNLVFPL
-319 IESIPQG
+319 IENIPKG
-326 EANLTVNKVD
+326 EAKLTVNKVD
-336 ENGNPLPGAI
+336 ENGNPLKGAT

-352 VDSDA
+352 VDSDD

-366 DTEGKTVF
+366 DAKGKTVF

-385 EVSAPEGYVV
+385 EVSAPKGYVV

-400 HVMLGKD
+400 HVLLGKD
-407 SDVPYVGGKDVTSRL
+407 SDVPYVGGKDVTDRL

-521 TFKANEIK
+521 TFKANQIK
-529 LHTVLFIDKVKVPQ
+529 LHTVLFIDKVVVQQ
-543 ETKNVTLTYGLKG
+543 ETAKVTLTYGLKDG
-556 KTASSSNFQVF
+556 TPSSSNFQVF
-567 YKPYYYPQRTGGS
+567 YLPYYYPQRTRGS

-598 YIYVNPLTNSL
+598 YIYVNPLHNSL

-616 TGKGS
+616 MGKGS
-621 VLVNALTDVK
+621 VLVNDLTDVK

-638 STNTMVPSWGLV
+638 DPNTMVPSWGLV
-650 PDNLTPVAGL
+650 PDNLTPVTDFK
-660 NPQIDGNSGKITID
+660 PQIDGNRGKITID
-674 LGDKLAS
+674 LGDSLKS
-681 GDRAYIVKVTT
+681 RDKAYIVKVTT
-692 GYDPSSTEDLG
+692 GYDPSSTDDLG
-703 MVAKLYGYHN
+703 MVAKLYGYYN
-713 GYWSRYYNYS
+713 GYYSWYNNYS

-786 GANEVDV
+786 GANETAV

-813 LYKLYETTAP
+813 LYKLYETKAP
-823 EGYEIPKDK
+823 EGYEKPIDK
-832 DGKPIAMSVFSVN
+832 DGKLKPMSVFSVN
-845 EDGEIIKMDP
+845 EDGEITKMDP

-871 HKTDNAEK
+871 HKTDNAENEK
-879 EEDRKPLKGAEFTL
+879 DRKPLKGAEFTL
-893 TPLKEDGTPDTSK
+893 TPLKEDGKPDATK
-906 AVVKTTDENG
+906 AVVKITDENG

-937 GYLLQDTTWTV
+937 GYLLPDTTWTV
-948 EVKEEALDP
+948 VVEEKVLDP
-957 KHPDIKGV
+957 NHPDIKGV
-965 VTTVT
+965 VTTVRE
-970 KDTPGAKEAPMAQSR
+970 DEPGAKEAPMAQSR
-985 GTENATLLRAR
+985 GTENATPLRAR

-1009 TARFAKTVAPASA
+1009 TARFAKTAAPASA

-1031 KYQYYNPVEVDQSK
+1031 KYQYYNPQEVDQSK
-1045 WPNNIQ
+1045 WPKNVQ
-1051 EVDANGDGRA
+1051 EVDADGDGKA
-1061 DYKITQTMVPEGT
+1061 DYKITQTMAPDGT
-1074 TPGQYKVDVKVEK
+1074 TPGQYKVNVKVEK

-1098 DNSSAFAQT
+1098 DNASAFAQAT
-1107 SGNKIDRFQWGGQVG
+1107 GNKVDRFQWGGQVG
-1122 GTLEIVPTAYQW
+1122 GTLQIVPTAFQW

-1143 AGQGT
+1143 AGEGT
-1148 KSGRVTELLQTV
+1148 KRGRITDLLRTV
-1160 KKTYPNAK
+1160 QETYPNAK

-1189 TGVPIDKAI
+1189 TGESINKAI
-1198 QMNRQLNASGF
+1198 QMNRQLNASGV
-1209 YNPNAPDPKWE
+1209 YNSNARDPKWE

-1228 GLKEAMQKSYN
+1228 GLKEAMQKSYE
-1239 TLNGSAAKKK
+1239 TLNKSTAKKK
-1249 VFFHLQGMPTF
+1249 VFFHLQGVPTF
-1260 SKDTF
+1260 STDAF
-1265 TAPYLEWWDTDK
+1265 TAPYLEWWDTEEP
-1277 ANDARRTFA
+1277 NDARSTFA
-1286 KIQEIAQVNWLVELD
+1286 KIKNIAQVNWLVELD
-1301 PSDYDDSFFRPQE
+1301 PSDYDDDTFFRPQE

-1328 LQKASRFWP
+1328 LQKTSRFWL

-1351 EAAYDRAMEDI
+1351 EAAYDRAMDEI

-1369 SGNSDTLDLRIRLAD
+1369 SGSSDTLDLRIRLAD

-1392 DTSMTAAG
+1392 DRSMTAAG
-1400 ISYDEA
+1400 VSYDEA

-1418 SDKPLKF
+1418 SDKFLEF

-1445 INDAN
+1445 INDAE

-1456 SWTNPDGTKADKTSP
+1456 SWKNPDGTKADKTSA
-1471 MPIPQLRIPGWETEV
+1471 MPIPQLRIPGWKTEV
-1486 TKYWYGNTDADNKSF
+1486 TKYWYGNTATDDTRFNS
-1501 ADFPETGTNSPTAP
+1501 FPETGTNPPTAP
-1515 KNPLAESKR
+1515 AKALAESKR
-1524 KSSQVLVYSDT
+1524 KPSQVLVYSDT

-1551 ESPYERSSFKKLL
+1551 ESPYEALSFKKLL
-1564 PYYDNE
+1564 PYYDND
-1570 GNRIDYKAT
+1570 GNEIAYKAT

-1611 QVIKTDVEATIQ
+1611 EDIRTDVVATVQ
-1623 WGAGTTTDDQVPV
+1623 WGAGTKPEDQVPV

-1642 YRLKGDGTQE
+1642 YRLNGDGTQV
-1652 PIEGDELQTLVGEG
+1652 PIEGDELQNLVGEG

-1672 VGGPSWKGSFTD
+1672 VGGPGWKGSFKD
-1684 LPTSQIDKTTGEA
+1684 LPTSQIDQSTGEA
-1697 AEIVYRVKE
+1697 TEIVYRVKE

-1717 YDYEEKAQP
+1717 YDYEEKAQL
-1726 DGTKKPTHHYTIVNQ
+1726 DGTKKPTHYYTIVNQ

-1755 DFYKVDG
+1755 DFYKVDDKG
-1762 DGKPLAGAKFTL
+1762 NPLSGAKFTL

-1792 ETTPGGTED
+1792 ETTLGGTED
-1801 GTEPKEQWVDV
+1801 GTKPKEQWVDV

-1860 EVTTPKGYRIITT
+1860 EVTTPKGYRKITT

-1941 ERVEKGKLIL
+1941 ARVEKGKLIL

-1961 KKEYTDTFT
+1961 KNEYTDTFT

-1993 SNWPAGTY
+1993 SDWPAGTY

-2034 MVEEIDEKDPQNV
+2034 MVEEVDEKDPLNV
-2047 LATLYEEEKIG
+2047 LATLYEEEKIDDV
-2058 EAWTPKYGTNYK
+2058 WTPKYGTNYK

-2108 FSRKREKL
+2108 LTRKREKL

>member
-9 RKRRWALLL
+9 RKRKWALLL

-31 QSVSFADSE
+31 HSVSFADSE
-40 EDYYV
+40 ADYYV
-45 PPVAESSD
+45 PAVASD
-53 DFYIPSA
+53 EYYIPS
-60 SQSSE
+60 SGRSSE
-65 TFFDTTPELSPDDYY
+65 TYFNTAPEISPDDYY

-89 TYFTVKDQNGRA
+89 TYFTVKDQYGRA
-101 VNNVYFTLKSK
+101 VNNVYFTLTSK

-120 GKAENGTLLLYVNN
+120 GKAENGTLLLYVDN

-149 NYDVVASNQLGDW
+149 NYDVVASNQLGDA
-162 SKYNIDPNESLIQFN
+162 KNYDINPNAALLQFS
-177 ITNGRVTYSS
+177 ISNGGVTSSS
-187 TNIVLESKEAP
+187 TNIVLQSKEAP
-198 PTPPL
+198 PTPPP

-211 KDTNNRPAEGI
+211 KDTKNRPAEGI

-232 NIQGYFNSNSA
+232 NIQGYFISNSA
-243 GNLVYSEN
+243 GNLVYSANE
-251 KELFDAAALDVGTY
+251 ELFDAAALDVGAY

-270 PQVSTDAAKEKYS
+270 PQSSTDVAKETYS

-290 TTITVTADGDGKKSV
+290 TTIAVMADENGKKSV
-305 AFSPSGSQNLVFPL
+305 AFSPTGSQNLVFPL
-319 IESIPQG
+319 IETIPKG

-336 ENGNPLPGAI
+336 ENGNPLKGAT

-352 VDSDA
+352 VDSDD

-366 DTEGKTVF
+366 DAEGKTVF

-400 HVMLGKD
+400 HVLLGKD

-433 VENGVNT
+433 VENSVNT
-440 IYPNQAESLTVDSVI
+440 IYPNQAESLTVDAVI

-529 LHTVLFIDKVKVPQ
+529 LHTVLFIDKVVVKQ
-543 ETKNVTLTYGLKG
+543 ETKDVTLTYGLKG

-567 YKPYYYPQRTGGS
+567 YKPYYYPQQTGGS

-598 YIYVNPLTNSL
+598 YIYVNPLNNSL

-621 VLVNALTDVK
+621 VLVNDLTDVK
-631 VYDGGSG
+631 IYEGGSG

-650 PDNLTPVAGL
+650 PDNLTPVTGL
-660 NPQIDGNSGKITID
+660 SPQIDGNSGKITID

-681 GDRAYIVKVTT
+681 GDKAYIVKVTT

-703 MVAKLYGYHN
+703 MVAKLYGYYN
-713 GYWSRYYNYS
+713 GYWSRYYNYN

-756 SNAKNSIEWTKVNES
+756 SNAKNHIEWTKVNES

-786 GANEVDV
+786 GANEADV
-793 KTGLRSDRDGH
+793 KNGLRSDRDGR
-804 LSVSGLAPG
+804 LSASGLAPG
-813 LYKLYETTAP
+813 LYKLYETKAP
-823 EGYEIPKDK
+823 EGYEKPKDK
-832 DGKPIAMSVFSVN
+832 DGNPIPMSVFSVN
-845 EDGEIIKMDP
+845 EDGEITKMDP

-871 HKTDNAEK
+871 HKTDNAENEK
-879 EEDRKPLKGAEFTL
+879 DKKPLKGAEFTL
-893 TPLKEDGTPDTSK
+893 TPLKEDGTPDASK
-906 AVVKTTDENG
+906 AAVKTTDENG
-916 DLTFSGLPLGKY
+916 DLTFSGLSLGKY

-957 KHPDIKGV
+957 NHPDIKGV

-970 KDTPGAKEAPMAQSR
+970 KDEPGAKEAPMAQSR

-996 GPAGLPSSPLSKL
+996 GPVGLPSSPLSKL
-1009 TARFAKTVAPASA
+1009 TARFAKTAAPASA

-1031 KYQYYNPVEVDQSK
+1031 KYQYNNPQEVDQSK
-1045 WPNNIQ
+1045 WPKNIQ
-1051 EVDANGDGRA
+1051 EVDANGDGKA
-1061 DYKITQTMVPEGT
+1061 DYKITQTMTPDGT
-1074 TPGQYKVDVKVEK
+1074 TPGQYKVNVKVEK

-1107 SGNKIDRFQWGGQVG
+1107 SGNKIDRFQWAGAENG
-1122 GTLEIVPTAYQW
+1122 GTLQNFPTIDDW
-1134 LDYYFGGNR
+1134 VDYYFRGEKDWN
-1143 AGQGT
+1143 
-1148 KSGRVTELLQTV
+1148 GRVVQDGRLTDLLIKIQ
-1160 KKTYPNAK
+1160 KKYPNTK
-1168 VTLIGAG
+1168 VTLLGAG
-1175 GAKSTVQYWVTNPY
+1175 GRTLSEPY
-1189 TGVPIDKAI
+1189 RFNKPYISVSISKAI
-1198 QMNRQLNASGF
+1198 DLNRRMTATVEKNRNSPPPTWDFTG
-1209 YNPNAPDPKWE
+1209 YYGR
-1220 FAGGWGRM
+1220 AG
-1228 GLKEAMQKSYN
+1228 LPEAMRQAYT
-1239 TLNGSAAKKK
+1239 TLNSSTARKK
-1249 VFFHLQGMPTF
+1249 VFFHLQGFPTIK
-1260 SKDTF
+1260 KDELLY
-1265 TAPYLEWWDTDK
+1265 PYLAWW
-1277 ANDARRTFA
+1277 NDSKQDFAR
-1286 KIQEIAQVNWLVELD
+1286 IQQIAQVNWLVELD
-1301 PSDYDDSFFRPQE
+1301 NSAEDSDFLQQRE
-1314 YLDNGLPDPSKIHF
+1314 YRANGLPDPSTVHF
-1328 LQKASRFWP
+1328 LQTVGGNWP
-1337 DKDQYWNQVDKQAM
+1337 DKDQYWFNLNKQAM
-1351 EAAYDRAMEDI
+1351 EAAYDRAMEEI
-1362 AKNITTG
+1362 ANNITT
-1369 SGNSDTLDLRIRLAD
+1369 STANSDTLDLRIRLAD
-1384 NVLWREPS
+1384 NVLWRESS

-1400 ISYDEA
+1400 VSYDKA
-1406 TGSLTKSDFTMT
+1406 TGSLTKSNFTMT
-1418 SDKPLKF
+1418 SDKPLEF

-1445 INDAN
+1445 INDAK

-1456 SWTNPDGTKADKTSP
+1456 SWTNPDGTKADKTSLV
-1471 MPIPQLRIPGWETEV
+1471 PIPQLRIPGWETEV
-1486 TKYWYGNTDADNKSF
+1486 TKYWYGNTATDDTRFNS
-1501 ADFPETGTNSPTAP
+1501 FPETGTNPPTAP
-1515 KNPLAESKR
+1515 ANALAESKR

-1535 AYSDDK
+1535 TYSDDQ

-1564 PYYDNE
+1564 PYYDND
-1570 GNRIDYKAT
+1570 GNRIAYKAT
-1579 EYHDALFK
+1579 EYHDALFN

-1592 IQDDDSLKQTFYIG
+1592 IQDERSLKQTFYIG

-1611 QVIKTDVEATIQ
+1611 EDIRTDVVATIQ
-1623 WGAGTTTDDQVPV
+1623 WGAGTKPGDQVPV

-1642 YRLKGDGTQE
+1642 YRLKNDGTQE
-1652 PIEGDELQTLVGEG
+1652 PIEGDALQALVGEG

-1672 VGGPSWKGSFTD
+1672 VEGTGSFTD

-1717 YDYEEKAQP
+1717 YDYEEKAQL
-1726 DGTKKPTHHYTIVNQ
+1726 DGTKKPTHYYTIVNQ

-1774 QKKHVE
+1774 QKKHVDGE
-1780 EDNPTAGVTPGD
+1780 QVT
-1792 ETTPGGTED
+1792 
-1801 GTEPKEQWVDV
+1801 WVDV
-1812 RDSYT
+1812 DDAIDIS
-1817 NQSTETVKEKVEITE
+1817 SVTVKETVENE
-1832 PESGTKEIEIERQK
+1832 EVQREK
-1846 IHFEKLEPGEYRLM
+1846 IHLEKLLPGDYRLM
-1860 EVTTPKGYRIITT
+1860 ETTAPEGYDVPKD

-1881 EKTGEVQD
+1881 EETG
-1889 LKVMDKEGKLVAFMV
+1889 KVEAIQVLGKDGKLV
-1904 KDKDGNSVPGKSGA
+1904 GGKSG
-1918 DIYNLPNL
+1918 DMIFNLPPTPIA
-1926 VFYVNKL
+1926 FYMDKL
-1933 GKKADGTE
+1933 GTQAEGDDK
-1941 ERVEKGKLIL
+1941 RVESGKLM
-1951 RLTSVPFDEV
+1951 V
-1961 KKEYTDTFT
+1961 KLASKSDPSKFKTFT
-1970 FDLSKDYEKIGET
+1970 FDLSKDYTVIPGTSK
-1983 GETGLKIIIP
+1983 TGLEIAIP
-1993 SNWPAGTY
+1993 ADWPEGDY
-2001 ELTEDMAPM
+2001 ELTETMAPV
-2010 GYRALDAPIRL
+2010 GYRKLDAPIRL
-2021 RYTIPADSAKEGR
+2021 RYTKPTDPNASTGR
-2034 MVEEIDEKDPQNV
+2034 KVEQIDADEKV
-2047 LATLYEEEKIG
+2047 LATLYEEDKIDDV
-2058 EAWTPKYGTNYK
+2058 WTPIYGEGYVPLK
-2070 PYNIVN
+2070 IID

-2082 EAAGPGTVLFAVA
+2082 YTAGPGTVLFAVA

-2108 FSRKREKL
+2108 FSRKRGKL

>member
-1 MKFMKKDD
+1 MKFIKKDD

-31 QSVSFADSE
+31 QAVAQADSE

-45 PPVAESSD
+45 PPAAESSD
-53 DFYIPSA
+53 DYYIPPA
-60 SQSSE
+60 SKSSE

-89 TYFTVKDQNGRA
+89 TYFTVRDQYGRPVDNVIFSITNINAKPQTTDWAKA
-101 VNNVYFTLKSK
+101 VN
-112 TYSGVYYY
+112 GVLWIHY
-120 GKAENGTLLLYVNN
+120 NGS
-134 KYQKIALENAGFYQG
+134 YQNISVENAGFNPRQYHDIKAYPGRG
-149 NYDVVASNQLGDW
+149 NADNYTLDGNAVLSRFYLSNGNVFFE
-162 SKYNIDPNESLIQFN
+162 K
-177 ITNGRVTYSS
+177 GSS
-187 TNIVLESKEAP
+187 TNIVLQSKEAP
-198 PTPPL
+198 PTPPP

-211 KDTNNRPAEGI
+211 KDTNSRPAEGI

-243 GNLVYSEN
+243 GNLVYSAN

-270 PQVSTDAAKEKYS
+270 PQVSTDTAKGKYS

-290 TTITVTADGDGKKSV
+290 TTITVTADGDGKKNV
-305 AFSPSGSQNLVFPL
+305 VFSPAGSQNLVFPL

-336 ENGNPLPGAI
+336 ENGNPLPGAT

-352 VDSDA
+352 VDSDD

-366 DTEGKTVF
+366 DAKGKTVF

-385 EVSAPEGYVV
+385 EVSAPKGYVV

-400 HVMLGKD
+400 HVLLGKD
-407 SDVPYVGGKDVTSRL
+407 SDVPYVGGKDVTDRL

-521 TFKANEIK
+521 TFKANQIK
-529 LHTVLFIDKVKVPQ
+529 LHTVLFIDKVVVQQ
-543 ETKNVTLTYGLKG
+543 ETAKVTLTYGLKDG
-556 KTASSSNFQVF
+556 TPSSSNFQVF
-567 YKPYYYPQRTGGS
+567 YLPYYYPQRTRGS

-598 YIYVNPLTNSL
+598 YIYVNPLHNSL

-616 TGKGS
+616 MGKGS
-621 VLVNALTDVK
+621 VLVNDLTDVK
-631 VYDGGSG
+631 VYDGGSRDP
-638 STNTMVPSWGLV
+638 NTMVPSWGLV
-650 PDNLTPVAGL
+650 PDNLTPVTDFK
-660 NPQIDGNSGKITID
+660 PQIDGNRGKITID
-674 LGDKLAS
+674 LGDSLKS
-681 GDRAYIVKVTT
+681 RDKAYIVKVTT
-692 GYDPSSTEDLG
+692 GYDPSSTDDLG
-703 MVAKLYGYHN
+703 MVAKLYGYYN
-713 GYWSRYYNYS
+713 GYYSWYNNYS

-756 SNAKNSIEWTKVNES
+756 SNAKNYIEWTKVNES
-771 GIPLEGAAFKLVRVD
+771 GIPLEGAEFKLVRVD
-786 GANEVDV
+786 GANETDV
-793 KTGLRSDRDGH
+793 KTGLRSDRDGR
-804 LSVSGLAPG
+804 LSASGLAPG
-813 LYKLYETTAP
+813 LYKLYETKAP

-832 DGKPIAMSVFSVN
+832 GGKPIAMSVFSVN
-845 EDGEIIKMDP
+845 EDGEITKMNP

-871 HKTDNAEK
+871 HKTDNAENEK
-879 EEDRKPLKGAEFTL
+879 DKKPLKGAEFTL

-906 AVVKTTDENG
+906 AVVKITDENG

-928 QLKETKPAP
+928 QLKETKPVP
-937 GYLLQDTTWTV
+937 GYLLPDTTWTV
-948 EVKEEALDP
+948 VVEEKALDP
-957 KHPDIKGV
+957 NHPDIKGV

-970 KDTPGAKEAPMAQSR
+970 KDEPGAKEAPMAQSR
-985 GTENATLLRAR
+985 GTENATPLRAR

-1009 TARFAKTVAPASA
+1009 TARFAKTAAPASSPTA
-1022 MPLRSAGGG
+1022 LRSVGGG
-1031 KYQYYNPVEVDQSK
+1031 KYQYNNPKDVNSTK

-1051 EVDANGDGRA
+1051 EVDANGDGQA
-1061 DYKITQTMVPEGT
+1061 DYKITQTMVPDGT
-1074 TPGQYKVDVKVEK
+1074 TPGQYKIDVKVEK

-1098 DNSSAFAQT
+1098 DNASAFSQGLLT
-1107 SGNKIDRFQWGGQVG
+1107 MGTKIDRVQWAGMVG
-1122 GTLEIVPTAYQW
+1122 GTAQNYPTMYDW
-1134 LDYYFGGNR
+1134 VDYYFRGVKDNGGYTV
-1143 AGQGT
+1143 QD
-1148 KSGRVTELLQTV
+1148 GRLTELL
-1160 KKTYPNAK
+1160 KKIQKKYPHAK
-1168 VTLIGAG
+1168 VTLLGAG
-1175 GAKSTVQYWVTNPY
+1175 GRDLKELYRFNNPY
-1189 TGVPIDKAI
+1189 TSVDINDAI
-1198 QMNRQLNASGF
+1198 TNNLNMHPTVQPNRN
-1209 YNPNAPDPKWE
+1209 DPLPRWD
-1220 FAGGWGRM
+1220 FTGYYGRAG
-1228 GLKEAMQKSYN
+1228 LSQAMQKAYN
-1239 TLNGSAAKKK
+1239 VLNESKAREKA
-1249 VFFHLQGMPTF
+1249 FFHLQGFPTVGQNYLWWWDDNQSTDARHNF
-1260 SKDTF
+1260 SKIQGI
-1265 TAPYLEWWDTDK
+1265 
-1277 ANDARRTFA
+1277 A
-1286 KIQEIAQVNWLVELD
+1286 KVDWLVELD
-1301 PSDYDDSFFRPQE
+1301 PSSYDNTFIARNQ
-1314 YLDNGLPDPSKIHF
+1314 YQANGLPNPSKIHF
-1328 LQKASRFWP
+1328 LQDAIQYWF

-1351 EAAYDRAMEDI
+1351 EAAYDNAINAI
-1362 AKNITTG
+1362 AENITSG
-1369 SGNSDTLDLRIRLAD
+1369 SGSSDTLDLRIRLAD
-1384 NVLWREPS
+1384 NVLWRDPTD
-1392 DTSMTAAG
+1392 DTMSKAG
-1400 ISYDEA
+1400 VTYDEA
-1406 TGSLTKSDFTMT
+1406 TGSLTKSNFTMT
-1418 SDKPLKF
+1418 SDKPLEF

-1445 INDAN
+1445 INDAK

-1456 SWTNPDGTKADKTSP
+1456 SWTKADGTKDGTKMDETSP
-1471 MPIPQLRIPGWETEV
+1471 MPIPQLRIPGWETTV
-1486 TKYWYGNTDADNKSF
+1486 TKYWYGNTDADNTSF
-1501 ADFPETGTNSPTAP
+1501 ANFPETGPNPPTAP
-1515 KNPLAESKR
+1515 AKALDPSKR

-1551 ESPYERSSFKKLL
+1551 ESPYERSSFKKFL
-1564 PYYDNE
+1564 PYYDND
-1570 GNRIDYKAT
+1570 GNKIAYKAT

-1592 IQDDDSLKQTFYIG
+1592 IQDESSLKQTFYIG

-1611 QVIKTDVEATIQ
+1611 EDIRTDVVATIQ
-1623 WGAGTTTDDQVPV
+1623 WGAGTTEKDQVPV

-1642 YRLKGDGTQE
+1642 YRLKNDGTQE
-1652 PIEGDELQTLVGEG
+1652 PIEGDALQALVGEG

-1672 VGGPSWKGSFTD
+1672 VEGTGSFTD

-1706 EPLPGFDVSYL
+1706 EPLSGFDVSYL
-1717 YDYEEKAQP
+1717 YDYEEKVQL
-1726 DGTKKPTHHYTIVNQ
+1726 DGTKKPTHYYTIVNQ

-1762 DGKPLAGAKFTL
+1762 DGKSLAGATFTL
-1774 QKKHVE
+1774 QKKHVDGE
-1780 EDNPTAGVTPGD
+1780 QVT
-1792 ETTPGGTED
+1792 
-1801 GTEPKEQWVDV
+1801 WVDV
-1812 RDSYT
+1812 DDAIDVS
-1817 NQSTETVKEKVEITE
+1817 SVAVMETVENK
-1832 PESGTKEIEIERQK
+1832 EIERQK
-1846 IHFEKLEPGEYRLM
+1846 IHLEKLLPGDYRLM
-1860 EVTTPKGYRIITT
+1860 ETTAPEGYEVPKD

-1881 EKTGEVQD
+1881 EETG
-1889 LKVMDKEGKLVAFMV
+1889 KVEAIRVLGKDGKL
-1904 KDKDGNSVPGKSGA
+1904 DDGKSGSS
-1918 DIYNLPNL
+1918 IYNLPPTP
-1926 VFYVNKL
+1926 VAFYMDKW
-1933 GKKADGTE
+1933 GTQAE
-1941 ERVEKGKLIL
+1941 GGDKRVESGKLMMKL
-1951 RLTSVPFDEV
+1951 ASKSDPSKF
-1961 KKEYTDTFT
+1961 KTFT
-1970 FDLSKDYEKIGET
+1970 FDLSKDYKAIPGT
-1983 GETGLKIIIP
+1983 NKTGLEIVIP
-1993 SNWPAGTY
+1993 ADWPEGDY
-2001 ELTEDMAPM
+2001 ELTESMAPV
-2010 GYRALDAPIRL
+2010 GYRKLDEPIRL
-2021 RYTIPADSAKEGR
+2021 RYTKPTDPNLSTGR
-2034 MVEEIDEKDPQNV
+2034 KVEQIDANGEV
-2047 LATLYEEEKIG
+2047 LATLYEEEKIDDV
-2058 EAWTPKYGTNYK
+2058 WTPIYGESYVPLK
-2070 PYNIVN
+2070 MID

-2082 EAAGPGTVLFAVA
+2082 YTAGPGTVLFAVA

>member
-1 MKFMKKDD
+1 MKFIKKDD

-18 AIGMVLSFVMPLF
+18 AIGMVLSFIMPLF
-31 QSVSFADSE
+31 QVVAHADSE

-45 PPVAESSD
+45 PPVAESSG
-53 DFYIPSA
+53 DFYIPPA
-60 SQSSE
+60 SKSSE
-65 TFFDTTPELSPDDYY
+65 TLFDTEPELSPDDYY
-80 TPPVGQSVG
+80 TPPVRQSAG
-89 TYFTVKDQNGRA
+89 TYFTVKDQYGRPVDNVIFSITNINTNPQITYWAKA
-101 VNNVYFTLKSK
+101 VN
-112 TYSGVYYY
+112 GVLWIHN
-120 GKAENGTLLLYVNN
+120 NGSYRNLP
-134 KYQKIALENAGFYQG
+134 LENAGFNSGQYHDIKAYLNSGNAG
-149 NYDVVASNQLGDW
+149 NYTLDANKVLSRFYL
-162 SKYNIDPNESLIQFN
+162 YNGNVFFEQ
-177 ITNGRVTYSS
+177 GSS
-187 TNIVLESKEAP
+187 TAIVLHSKEAP
-198 PTPPL
+198 PTPPP

-222 AFRLYKEGEA
+222 AFRLCKEGEA
-232 NIQGYFNSNSA
+232 NIQGYFISNSV
-243 GNLVYSEN
+243 GNLVYSAN
-251 KELFDAAALDVGTY
+251 GELFDAATLDVGSY

-270 PQVSTDAAKEKYS
+270 PQASTDTAKGKYS

-290 TTITVTADGDGKKSV
+290 TTITVTADENGKKSV
-305 AFSPSGSQNLVFPL
+305 VFSPQGSQNLVFPL
-319 IESIPQG
+319 IESIPKG
-326 EANLTVNKVD
+326 EATLTVNKVD
-336 ENGNPLPGAI
+336 ENGKPLQGAT
-346 FQLAGP
+346 FQLQGP
-352 VDSDA
+352 MDSNPDRIIQSQPT
-357 AGSRTSTET
+357 GQ
-366 DTEGKTVF
+366 DGKTVF
-374 SNLAY
+374 SNLPY

-385 EVSAPEGYVV
+385 EVSASEGYVV

-465 PGDTFTVQLSDNV
+465 PGDTFRVQLSDNV

-508 TRTITYTFTNLMK
+508 TRTITYTFTSLMK

-529 LHTVLFIDKVKVPQ
+529 LHTVLFIDKVVVKQ
-543 ETKNVTLTYGLKG
+543 ETKDVTLTYGLKG

-567 YKPYYYPQRTGGS
+567 YKPYYYPQQTGGS

-598 YIYVNPLTNSL
+598 YIYVNPLSNSL

-621 VLVNALTDVK
+621 VLVNDLTDVK
-631 VYDGGSG
+631 IYEGGSG

-650 PDNLTPVAGL
+650 PDNLTPVTGL
-660 NPQIDGNSGKITID
+660 SSQIDGNSGKITID

-681 GDRAYIVKVTT
+681 GDKAYIVKVTT

-703 MVAKLYGYHN
+703 MVAKLYGYYN

-756 SNAKNSIEWTKVNES
+756 SNAKNHIEWTKVNES
-771 GIPLEGAAFKLVRVD
+771 GLPLEGAEFKLVRV
-786 GANEVDV
+786 GGVNESDV
-793 KTGLRSDRDGH
+793 KTGLRSDRDGR

-813 LYKLYETTAP
+813 LYKLYETKAP

-861 NGRGEGRFSI
+861 NGRMEGRFSI

-879 EEDRKPLKGAEFTL
+879 EEDRKALKGAEFIL

-916 DLTFSGLPLGKY
+916 DLTFSGLSLGRY

-957 KHPDIKGV
+957 NHPKIKDV

-970 KDTPGAKEAPMAQSR
+970 KDEPGAKEAPVAKSR

-996 GPAGLPSSPLSKL
+996 GPAGLLSSPLSKL
-1009 TARFAKTVAPASA
+1009 TARFAKANAPALA

-1031 KYQYYNPVEVDQSK
+1031 KYKYNNPQEVDQSK

-1051 EVDANGDGRA
+1051 EVDANGDGQA
-1061 DYKITQTMVPEGT
+1061 DYKITQTMKPDGT
-1074 TPGQYKVDVKVEK
+1074 TPGQYKVNVKVEK

-1107 SGNKIDRFQWGGQVG
+1107 SGNKIDRFQWAGAENG
-1122 GTLEIVPTAYQW
+1122 GTLQNFPTIDDW
-1134 LDYYFGGNR
+1134 VDYYFRGE
-1143 AGQGT
+1143 
-1148 KSGRVTELLQTV
+1148 KDWSGRVVRDGRLTGLLEDIQ
-1160 KKTYPNAK
+1160 KKYPDAK
-1168 VTLIGAG
+1168 VTLLGAG
-1175 GAKSTVQYWVTNPY
+1175 GRTLTEPY
-1189 TGVPIDKAI
+1189 RLNKPYISVPISEAI
-1198 QMNRQLNASGF
+1198 DLNRRMTATVEKNRNSSPPTWDFTG
-1209 YNPNAPDPKWE
+1209 YYGR
-1220 FAGGWGRM
+1220 AG
-1228 GLKEAMQKSYN
+1228 LPEAMRQAYT
-1239 TLNGSAAKKK
+1239 TLNSSTARKK
-1249 VFFHLQGMPTF
+1249 VFFHLQGFPTIK
-1260 SKDTF
+1260 KDELLY
-1265 TAPYLEWWDTDK
+1265 PYLAWW
-1277 ANDARRTFA
+1277 NDSKQDFAR
-1286 KIQEIAQVNWLVELD
+1286 IQQIAQVNWLVELD
-1301 PSDYDDSFFRPQE
+1301 NSAEDSDFLQQRE
-1314 YLDNGLPDPSKIHF
+1314 YRANGLPDPSTVHF
-1328 LQKASRFWP
+1328 LQRVGGNWP
-1337 DKDQYWNQVDKQAM
+1337 DKDQYWLNLNKQAM
-1351 EAAYDRAMEDI
+1351 EAAYDRAMEEI
-1362 AKNITTG
+1362 ANNITT
-1369 SGNSDTLDLRIRLAD
+1369 STANSDTLDLRIRLAD

-1400 ISYDEA
+1400 VSYDKA
-1406 TGSLTKSDFTMT
+1406 TGSLTKSNFAMT
-1418 SDKPLKF
+1418 SDKPLEF

-1436 TAKFNVFEN
+1436 TTKFNVFEN
-1445 INDAN
+1445 INDAK

-1456 SWTNPDGTKADKTSP
+1456 SWTNPDGTKADKTSA

-1486 TKYWYGNTDADNKSF
+1486 TKYWYGNTATDDTRFNS
-1501 ADFPETGTNSPTAP
+1501 FPETGTISPTIPAKALDP
-1515 KNPLAESKR
+1515 SKR
-1524 KSSQVLVYSDT
+1524 KPSQVLVYSDT
-1535 AYSDDK
+1535 TYSDDQ

-1551 ESPYERSSFKKLL
+1551 ESPYESASFKKLL
-1564 PYYDNE
+1564 PYYDNN
-1570 GNRIDYKAT
+1570 GMRIEYKAT

-1592 IQDDDSLKQTFYIG
+1592 IQDGGSLKQTFYIG

-1611 QVIKTDVEATIQ
+1611 EDIRTDVVATIQ
-1623 WGAGTTTDDQVPV
+1623 WGAGTTREDQVPV

-1642 YRLKGDGTQE
+1642 YRLNGDGAQE

-1672 VGGPSWKGSFTD
+1672 VGGSSWKGSFTD

-1697 AEIVYRVKE
+1697 TEIVYRVKE

-1726 DGTKKPTHHYTIVNQ
+1726 DGTKKPTHYYTIVNQ
-1741 KHELLKVTNAPNEV
+1741 KHELLKVSNAPNEV
-1755 DFYKVDG
+1755 DFYKVDDKG
-1762 DGKPLAGAKFTL
+1762 NPLAGAKFTL
-1774 QKKHVE
+1774 QKKHVDGE
-1780 EDNPTAGVTPGD
+1780 QVT
-1792 ETTPGGTED
+1792 
-1801 GTEPKEQWVDV
+1801 WVNVDDAIDISSV
-1812 RDSYT
+1812 AVK
-1817 NQSTETVKEKVEITE
+1817 ETVENKEVQ
-1832 PESGTKEIEIERQK
+1832 RQK
-1846 IHFEKLEPGEYRLM
+1846 IHLEKLLPGDYRLM
-1860 EVTTPKGYRIITT
+1860 ETAAPEGYEVPKD

-1881 EKTGEVQD
+1881 EETG
-1889 LKVMDKEGKLVAFMV
+1889 KVEDIQVIGEKGILVDGESGSSIYNFPPTPVAFYMDKWGTQAEGDDKRIESGKLMMKLA
-1904 KDKDGNSVPGKSGA
+1904 SKS
-1918 DIYNLPNL
+1918 DPSK
-1926 VFYVNKL
+1926 FK
-1933 GKKADGTE
+1933 
-1941 ERVEKGKLIL
+1941 
-1951 RLTSVPFDEV
+1951 
-1961 KKEYTDTFT
+1961 TFT
-1970 FDLSKDYEKIGET
+1970 FDLSKDYTVIPGTSK
-1983 GETGLKIIIP
+1983 TGLEIAIP
-1993 SNWPAGTY
+1993 ADWPEGDY
-2001 ELTEDMAPM
+2001 ELTETMAPV
-2010 GYRALDAPIRL
+2010 GYRKLDAPIRL
-2021 RYTIPADSAKEGR
+2021 RYTKPTDPNSSTGRKVEQIDADDK
-2034 MVEEIDEKDPQNV
+2034 V
-2047 LATLYEEEKIG
+2047 LATLYEEDKIDDV
-2058 EAWTPKYGTNYK
+2058 WTPIYGESYVPLK
-2070 PYNIVN
+2070 IID

-2082 EAAGPGTVLFAVA
+2082 YTAGPGTVLFAVA

-2108 FSRKREKL
+2108 FSRKRGKL

>member
-1 MKFMKKDD
+1 MKFIKKDD

-45 PPVAESSD
+45 PPAAESSD
-53 DFYIPSA
+53 DYYIPSA
-60 SQSSE
+60 SKSSE

-89 TYFTVKDQNGRA
+89 TYFTVKDQYGRA

-149 NYDVVASNQLGDW
+149 NYDVVASNQLGDVEN
-162 SKYNIDPNESLIQFN
+162 YDINPNASLLQFS
-177 ITNGRVTYSS
+177 ITNGGVTSSS

-198 PTPPL
+198 PTPPP

-222 AFRLYKEGEA
+222 AFRLYKESEA
-232 NIQGYFNSNSA
+232 NIQGYFMSNSA
-243 GNLVYSEN
+243 GNLVYSAN
-251 KELFDAAALDVGTY
+251 GELFDAAALDVGTY

-270 PQVSTDAAKEKYS
+270 PQVSTDTAKGKYS

-305 AFSPSGSQNLVFPL
+305 AFSPAGSQNLVFPL

-336 ENGNPLPGAI
+336 ENGNPLKGAT

-352 VDSDA
+352 VDSDD

-366 DTEGKTVF
+366 DEDGKTVF

-407 SDVPYVGGKDVTSRL
+407 SDVPYVGGKDVTDRL
-422 TLDSVT
+422 TLTSVK

-465 PGDTFTVQLSDNV
+465 PGDTFTVQLSNNV

-508 TRTITYTFTNLMK
+508 TRTITYTFTNLIK
-521 TFKANEIK
+521 TFKADQIK

-543 ETKNVTLTYGLKG
+543 EKTDVKLSYGLQG
-556 KTASSSNFQVF
+556 GTPSSSNFRVF
-567 YKPYYYPQRTGGS
+567 YKPYYYPQQTGGS

-598 YIYVNPLTNSL
+598 YIYVNPLHNSL

-616 TGKGS
+616 MGKGS

-638 STNTMVPSWGLV
+638 DPKTMVPSWGLV
-650 PDNLTPVAGL
+650 PANLKPVGGL

-681 GDRAYIVKVTT
+681 GDKAYIVKVTT
-692 GYDPSSTEDLG
+692 GYDPSSTDDLG
-703 MVAKLYGYHN
+703 MVAKLYGYYN

-723 YYDYDWAAAQTYM
+723 YYDYDWAGAQTYM

-786 GANEVDV
+786 GANETDV
-793 KTGLRSDRDGH
+793 KTGLRSDRDGR
-804 LSVSGLAPG
+804 LSASGLAPG
-813 LYKLYETTAP
+813 LYKLYETKAP

-937 GYLLQDTTWTV
+937 GYLLRDTTWTV

-957 KHPDIKGV
+957 NHPDIKGV

-970 KDTPGAKEAPMAQSR
+970 KAEPGAKEAPVAQSR
-985 GTENATLLRAR
+985 GTENATLLRSR

-1009 TARFAKTVAPASA
+1009 TARFAKTNAPASA

-1031 KYQYYNPVEVDQSK
+1031 KYQYNNPQEVDQTK

-1051 EVDANGDGRA
+1051 EVDVDGDGKA
-1061 DYKITQTMVPEGT
+1061 DYKITQTMTPDGS
-1074 TPGQYKVDVKVEK
+1074 TPGQYKVNVKVEK

-1098 DNSSAFAQT
+1098 DNASAFAQRNLIST
-1107 SGNKIDRFQWGGQVG
+1107 RAGDKIDRVQWAGIVG
-1122 GTLEIVPTAYQW
+1122 GTLEPYPTMYDW
-1134 LDYYFGGNR
+1134 VDYYFRGVKDNRGNVV
-1143 AGQGT
+1143 QD
-1148 KSGRVTELLQTV
+1148 GRLTELLNQI
-1160 KKTYPNAK
+1160 KTKYPHAK
-1168 VTLIGAG
+1168 VTLLGAG
-1175 GAKSTVQYWVTNPY
+1175 GRDLNEPYLFNNPY
-1189 TGVPIDKAI
+1189 TSADINDAI
-1198 QMNRQLNASGF
+1198 NNNLNMHPTVEANRNDPLPRWDFTGF
-1209 YNPNAPDPKWE
+1209 
-1220 FAGGWGRM
+1220 FGRAG
-1228 GLKEAMQKSYN
+1228 LSQAMQKAYDV
-1239 TLNGSAAKKK
+1239 LNGSKAKKK
-1249 VFFHLQGMPTF
+1249 VFFHLQGFPTV
-1260 SKDTF
+1260 SQK
-1265 TAPYLEWWDTDK
+1265 YLWWWDEGRST
-1277 ANDARRTFA
+1277 DARRTFA
-1286 KIQEIAQVNWLVELD
+1286 KIQKIANVDWLVELD
-1301 PSDYDDSFFRPQE
+1301 PSDYDNYFIQSKD
-1314 YLDNGLPDPSKIHF
+1314 YKANGLPDPSKIHF
-1328 LQKASRFWP
+1328 LQKTKKYWT
-1337 DKDQYWNQVDKQAM
+1337 DKDQYWNQVDESAM
-1351 EAAYDRAMEDI
+1351 EAAYDNAINAI
-1362 AKNITTG
+1362 AENITSG
-1369 SGNSDTLDLRIRLAD
+1369 SGSSDTLDLRIRLAD
-1384 NVLWREPS
+1384 NVLWRDPAD
-1392 DTSMTAAG
+1392 DTMSKVGVA
-1400 ISYDEA
+1400 YDKA
-1406 TGSLTKSDFTMT
+1406 TGSLTKSNFTMT
-1418 SDKPLKF
+1418 SDKPLEF

-1456 SWTNPDGTKADKTSP
+1456 SWKNPDGTKADKTSA
-1471 MPIPQLRIPGWETEV
+1471 MPIPQLRIPGWETHV
-1486 TKYWYGNTDADNKSF
+1486 TKYWYGNTDADNTSF
-1501 ADFPETGTNSPTAP
+1501 ANFPETGTNPPTAP
-1515 KNPLAESKR
+1515 AKALAESKR
-1524 KSSQVLVYSDT
+1524 KSSQVLVYSET
-1535 AYSDDK
+1535 TYSDDQ

-1564 PYYDNE
+1564 PYYDND
-1570 GNRIDYKAT
+1570 GIRIDYKAT

-1592 IQDDDSLKQTFYIG
+1592 IQNDDSLKQTFYIG

-1611 QVIKTDVEATIQ
+1611 EDIRTDVVATVQ
-1623 WGAGTTTDDQVPV
+1623 WGAGTKPEDQVPV

-1642 YRLKGDGTQE
+1642 YRLNGDGTQV

-1672 VGGPSWKGSFTD
+1672 VAGPSWKGSFTD

-1697 AEIVYRVKE
+1697 TEIVYRVKE

-1717 YDYEEKAQP
+1717 YDYEEKAQL
-1726 DGTKKPTHHYTIVNQ
+1726 DGTKKPTHYYTIVNQ

-1774 QKKHVE
+1774 QKKHVDE
-1780 EDNPTAGVTPGD
+1780 QHEVT
-1792 ETTPGGTED
+1792 
-1801 GTEPKEQWVDV
+1801 WVDV
-1812 RDSYT
+1812 DDAIDIS
-1817 NQSTETVKEKVEITE
+1817 SVAVKETVENEEVQRE
-1832 PESGTKEIEIERQK
+1832 K
-1846 IHFEKLEPGEYRLM
+1846 IHLEKLLPGDYRLM
-1860 EVTTPKGYRIITT
+1860 ETTPPEGYEVPKD

-1881 EKTGEVQD
+1881 EETG
-1889 LKVMDKEGKLVAFMV
+1889 KVEAIQVMGENGKLV
-1904 KDKDGNSVPGKSGA
+1904 DGKSG
-1918 DIYNLPNL
+1918 DKIYNLPPTP
-1926 VFYVNKL
+1926 VAFYMDKW
-1933 GKKADGTE
+1933 GTQAE
-1941 ERVEKGKLIL
+1941 GDDKQVESGKLIMKL
-1951 RLTSVPFDEV
+1951 ASKSDTSKF
-1961 KKEYTDTFT
+1961 KTFT
-1970 FDLSKDYEKIGET
+1970 FDLSKDYKTIPGT
-1983 GETGLKIIIP
+1983 SETGLEITIP
-1993 SNWPAGTY
+1993 ADWPGGEY
-2001 ELTEDMAPM
+2001 ELTETMAPV
-2010 GYRALDAPIRL
+2010 GYRKLEEPIRL
-2021 RYTIPADSAKEGR
+2021 RYTRPSDPNSSTGRKVEQIDADGT
-2034 MVEEIDEKDPQNV
+2034 VV
-2047 LATLYEEEKIG
+2047 ATLYKEEKIDDI
-2058 EAWTPKYGTNYK
+2058 WTPIYGESYVPLK
-2070 PYNIVN
+2070 LVD

-2082 EAAGPGTVLFAVA
+2082 YTAGPGTVLFAVA

-2108 FSRKREKL
+2108 LSRKREKL

>member
-1 MKFMKKDD
+1 M
-9 RKRRWALLL
+9 
-18 AIGMVLSFVMPLF
+18 
-31 QSVSFADSE
+31 
-40 EDYYV
+40 YYV
-45 PPVAESSD
+45 PPTTDDSD
-53 DFYIPSA
+53 TYYIPSLER
-60 SQSSE
+60 SS
-65 TFFDTTPELSPDDYY
+65 DDYY
-80 TPPVGQSVG
+80 TPPVGQSAG
-89 TYFTVKDQNGRA
+89 TYFSVRDQYGRP
-101 VNNVYFTLKSK
+101 VNNVYFVITNINARPNIN
-112 TYSGVYYY
+112 YY
-120 GKAENGTLLLYVNN
+120 GKASDGILWIYNSSSQ
-134 KYQKIALENAGFYQG
+134 KYEKTSLENAGFNENKFHDLKVYTGQGDAG
-149 NYDVVASNQLGDW
+149 NYNLDASKLL
-162 SKYNIDPNESLIQFN
+162 SRFYLS
-177 ITNGRVTYSS
+177 NGKVIFAEGSS
-187 TNIVLESKEAP
+187 TDIVLQSKEAP
-198 PTPPL
+198 PPTPPP
-203 TDAVSMTA
+203 TDTVSMTA
-211 KDTNNRPAEGI
+211 KDTKNRPAEGI

-232 NIQGYFNSNSA
+232 NIQGYFISNSA
-243 GNLVYSEN
+243 GNLVYSAN
-251 KELFDAAALDVGTY
+251 KELFDAATLDVGTY

-270 PQVSTDAAKEKYS
+270 PQASTDTAKGKYS
-283 IDSTKVY
+283 IDSTKTY

-305 AFSPSGSQNLVFPL
+305 SFSPTGSQNLVFPL

-326 EANLTVNKVD
+326 EAKLTVNKVD
-336 ENGNPLPGAI
+336 ENGKPLKGAV

-400 HVMLGKD
+400 HVLLGKD
-407 SDVPYVGGKDVTSRL
+407 SDTPYVGGKDVTSRL
-422 TLDSVT
+422 SLDSVT

-455 KVPTDGEAIV
+455 KVPTTGEAIV

-521 TFKANEIK
+521 TFKADQIK
-529 LHTVLFIDKVKVPQ
+529 LHTVLFIDKVVVKQ
-543 ETKNVTLTYGLKG
+543 ETKDVTLTYGLKG

-567 YKPYYYPQRTGGS
+567 YRPYYYPQQTGGS
-580 NIGTMYS
+580 NVGTMYS

-598 YIYVNPLTNSL
+598 YIYVNPLNNSL

-621 VLVNALTDVK
+621 VLVNDLTDVK
-631 VYDGGSG
+631 VYDGVSG
-638 STNTMVPSWGLV
+638 DPNTMVPSWGLV

-681 GDRAYIVKVTT
+681 GDKAYIVKVTT

-703 MVAKLYGYHN
+703 MVAKLYGYYN

-723 YYDYDWAAAQTYM
+723 YYDYDWAGAQTYM

-741 EATATGVEFNASVKV
+741 EASATGVEFNASVKV

-771 GIPLEGAAFKLVRVD
+771 GIPLEGAEFKLVRVD
-786 GANEVDV
+786 GANETDV

-804 LSVSGLAPG
+804 LSASGLAPG
-813 LYKLYETTAP
+813 LYKLYETKAL

-845 EDGEIIKMDP
+845 EDGEITKMDP

-893 TPLKEDGTPDTSK
+893 TPLKEDGTPDALK
-906 AVVKTTDENG
+906 AVTKITDENG

-937 GYLLQDTTWTV
+937 GYLLRDTTWTV

-957 KHPDIKGV
+957 NHPDIKGV

-970 KDTPGAKEAPMAQSR
+970 KDEPSAKEAPVAQSR
-985 GTENATLLRAR
+985 GTENATLLRTR

-1009 TARFAKTVAPASA
+1009 TARFAKTAAPASA
-1022 MPLRSAGGG
+1022 TPLRSEGGG

-1051 EVDANGDGRA
+1051 EVDANGDGQA
-1061 DYKITQTMVPEGT
+1061 DYQITQTMVPEGT
-1074 TPGQYKVDVKVEK
+1074 TPGQYKVNVKVEK

-1098 DNSSAFAQT
+1098 DNGSAFNQI
-1107 SGNKIDRFQWGGQVG
+1107 SGRYQDRLQWGGY
-1122 GTLEIVPTAYQW
+1122 AYNANEW

-1143 AGQGT
+1143 GGQGYQD
-1148 KSGRVTELLQTV
+1148 GRITQLLEKV
-1160 KKTYPNAK
+1160 KEKYPNAK

-1175 GAKSTVQYWVTNPY
+1175 GAAASVQYWVTNPY
-1189 TGVPIDKAI
+1189 TGVSIDTAI
-1198 QMNRQLNASGF
+1198 QKNRLLNASGV
-1209 YNPNAPDPKWE
+1209 YNPNASDPKWE
-1220 FAGGWGRM
+1220 FVGGWGRM
-1228 GLKEAMQKSYN
+1228 GLKDAMQKSYN
-1239 TLNGSAAKKK
+1239 TLNGSTARKK
-1249 VFFHLQGMPTF
+1249 VFFHLQGLPTF
-1260 SKDTF
+1260 KTN
-1265 TAPYLEWWDTDK
+1265 TLVQPHLVWWDSDE
-1277 ANDARRTFA
+1277 NDDAKRTFA
-1286 KIQEIAQVNWLVELD
+1286 KIQKIAQVNWLVELD
-1301 PSDYDDSFFRPQE
+1301 PSAVDQRFFTRGE
-1314 YLDNGLPDPSKIHF
+1314 YLTNGLPDPKTVHF
-1328 LQKASRFWP
+1328 LQSATGYNLTLSKYMDAVNDTS
-1337 DKDQYWNQVDKQAM
+1337 M
-1351 EAAYDRAMEDI
+1351 EAAYDNAINAI
-1362 AKNITTG
+1362 ADNITSG

-1384 NVLWREPS
+1384 NVLWREKSS
-1392 DTSMTAAG
+1392 DTSMTSAG
-1400 ISYDEA
+1400 VSYDDA
-1406 TGSLTKSDFTMT
+1406 TGSLTKSNFTMT
-1418 SDKPLKF
+1418 SDKPLEF

-1436 TAKFNVFEN
+1436 TAKFNVYEN

-1456 SWTNPDGTKADKTSP
+1456 SWTNPDGTKADKTSS

-1486 TKYWYGNTDADNKSF
+1486 TKYWYGNTAADDTSF
-1501 ADFPETGTNSPTAP
+1501 ANFPETGTNAPTAP
-1515 KNPLAESKR
+1515 AKALAESKR
-1524 KSSQVLVYSDT
+1524 KPSQVLVYSDT

-1551 ESPYERSSFKKLL
+1551 ESPYEASSFKKLL
-1564 PYYDNE
+1564 PYYDNN

-1592 IQDDDSLKQTFYIG
+1592 IQNDDSLKQTFYIG
-1606 AQMEP
+1606 TQMEP
-1611 QVIKTDVEATIQ
+1611 EDIRTDVVATVQ
-1623 WGAGTTTDDQVPV
+1623 WGAGTKPEDQVPV

-1642 YRLKGDGTQE
+1642 YRLNGDGTQA

-1666 KPTELT
+1666 NQTELT

-1684 LPTSQIDKTTGEA
+1684 LPTSQIDQSTGEA

-1717 YDYEEKAQP
+1717 YDYEEKVQL
-1726 DGTKKPTHHYTIVNQ
+1726 DGTKKPTHYYTIVNQ

-1762 DGKPLAGAKFTL
+1762 DGNPLAGAQFTL
-1774 QKKHVE
+1774 QKKHVDGE
-1780 EDNPTAGVTPGD
+1780 QVTWVNVD
-1792 ETTPGGTED
+1792 D
-1801 GTEPKEQWVDV
+1801 GIDISSVTV
-1812 RDSYT
+1812 
-1817 NQSTETVKEKVEITE
+1817 NETVENKEVQ
-1832 PESGTKEIEIERQK
+1832 RQK
-1846 IHFEKLEPGEYRLM
+1846 IHLEKLLPGDYRLM
-1860 EVTTPKGYRIITT
+1860 ETAAPEGYDVPKD

-1881 EKTGEVQD
+1881 EETG
-1889 LKVMDKEGKLVAFMV
+1889 KVEAIQVLGKDGKLV
-1904 KDKDGNSVPGKSGA
+1904 DGKSGSS
-1918 DIYNLPNL
+1918 ICNLPPTP
-1926 VFYVNKL
+1926 VAFYMDKW
-1933 GKKADGTE
+1933 GTQAE
-1941 ERVEKGKLIL
+1941 GDDQRVESGKLM
-1951 RLTSVPFDEV
+1951 V
-1961 KKEYTDTFT
+1961 KLVSKSDSSKFKTFT
-1970 FDLSKDYEKIGET
+1970 FDLSKNYKEIPGTSK
-1983 GETGLKIIIP
+1983 TGLEITIP
-1993 SNWPAGTY
+1993 ADWPGGDY
-2001 ELTEDMAPM
+2001 ELTETMAPV
-2010 GYRALDAPIRL
+2010 GYRKLDTPIRL
-2021 RYTIPADSAKEGR
+2021 RYTKPSDPNSSKGR
-2034 MVEEIDEKDPQNV
+2034 KVEQIDAGGTV
-2047 LATLYEEEKIG
+2047 VATLFEEEKIDDV
-2058 EAWTPKYGTNYK
+2058 WTPIYGESYVPLK
-2070 PYNIVN
+2070 MID

-2082 EAAGPGTVLFAVA
+2082 YTAGPGTVLFAVA

-2108 FSRKREKL
+2108 LSKKKEKL

>member
-1 MKFMKKDD
+1 MKFIKKDD

-18 AIGMVLSFVMPLF
+18 AIGMVLTFVMPLF
-31 QSVSFADSE
+31 QSVVLADSE
-40 EDYYV
+40 ADYYV
-45 PPVAESSD
+45 PPAAESSD
-53 DFYIPSA
+53 DYYIPPA
-60 SQSSE
+60 SKSSE

-89 TYFTVKDQNGRA
+89 TYFTVKDQYGRPVDNVIFSITNINAKPQKTYWAKA
-101 VNNVYFTLKSK
+101 VNGVLCIHYNGSYQNISVENVGFNPRQYHDIKAYLN
-112 TYSGVYYY
+112 SG
-120 GKAENGTLLLYVNN
+120 
-134 KYQKIALENAGFYQG
+134 NAGNYTLDANKVLSRFYL
-149 NYDVVASNQLGDW
+149 SNGKVIFAD
-162 SKYNIDPNESLIQFN
+162 
-177 ITNGRVTYSS
+177 GSS
-187 TNIVLESKEAP
+187 TNIVLQSKEAP
-198 PTPPL
+198 PTPPP

-222 AFRLYKEGEA
+222 AFRLYKESEA
-232 NIQGYFNSNSA
+232 NIQGYFISNSA
-243 GNLVYSEN
+243 GNLVYSAN
-251 KELFDAAALDVGTY
+251 GELFDAAALDVGTY

-305 AFSPSGSQNLVFPL
+305 AFSPAGSQNLVFPL
-319 IESIPQG
+319 IESIPKG

-336 ENGNPLPGAI
+336 ENGKPLPGAI

-352 VDSDA
+352 VDSDD
-357 AGSRTSTET
+357 AGTRTSPVT
-366 DTEGKTVF
+366 DEDGKTVF

-400 HVMLGKD
+400 HVLLGKD

-521 TFKANEIK
+521 TFKADQIK

-543 ETKNVTLTYGLKG
+543 ETKDVTLTYGLKG

-567 YKPYYYPQRTGGS
+567 YKPYYYPQQTGGS

-598 YIYVNPLTNSL
+598 YIYVNPLNNSL

-621 VLVNALTDVK
+621 VLVNDLTDVK
-631 VYDGGSG
+631 VYEGGSG
-638 STNTMVPSWGLV
+638 DPNTMVPSWGLV
-650 PDNLTPVAGL
+650 PDNLTPVRGL

-681 GDRAYIVKVTT
+681 GDKAYIVKVTT

-703 MVAKLYGYHN
+703 MVAKLYGYYN

-723 YYDYDWAAAQTYM
+723 YYDYDWAGAQTYM

-756 SNAKNSIEWTKVNES
+756 SNAKNAIEWTKVNES
-771 GIPLEGAAFKLVRVD
+771 GIPLEGAEFKLVRV
-786 GANEVDV
+786 GETEVTE
-793 KTGLRSDRDGH
+793 KEKLLSDRDGH
-804 LSVSGLAPG
+804 LSASGLAPG
-813 LYKLYETTAP
+813 LYKLYETKAP

-832 DGKPIAMSVFSVN
+832 DGNPIAMSVFSVN
-845 EDGEIIKMDP
+845 EDGEITKMDP

-871 HKTDNAEK
+871 HKTDNAENEK
-879 EEDRKPLKGAEFTL
+879 DKKPLKGAEFTL
-893 TPLKEDGTPDTSK
+893 TPLKEDGTPDASK

-928 QLKETKPAP
+928 QLKETEPAP
-937 GYLLQDTTWTV
+937 GYLLRDTTWTV

-957 KHPDIKGV
+957 NHPEIKDV

-970 KDTPGAKEAPMAQSR
+970 KDEPGAKEAPMAQSR

-996 GPAGLPSSPLSKL
+996 GPAGLLSSPLSKL
-1009 TARFAKTVAPASA
+1009 TARFAKTAAPASA
-1022 MPLRSAGGG
+1022 MPLRSAGRG
-1031 KYQYYNPVEVDQSK
+1031 KYQYYNPQEVDQAK
-1045 WPNNIQ
+1045 WPKNIQ
-1051 EVDANGDGRA
+1051 EVDANGDGQA
-1061 DYKITQTMVPEGT
+1061 DYKITQTMAPDGT
-1074 TPGQYKVDVKVEK
+1074 TPGQYKVNVKVEK

-1098 DNSSAFAQT
+1098 DNASAFSQAT
-1107 SGNKIDRFQWGGQVG
+1107 GNKIDRFQWAGVDGGALQA
-1122 GTLEIVPTAYQW
+1122 VPTVYQW

-1148 KSGRVTELLQTV
+1148 KPGRITDLLRTV
-1160 KKTYPNAK
+1160 QKTYPDAK

-1175 GAKSTVQYWVTNPY
+1175 GANSTVQYWVTNPY
-1189 TGVPIDKAI
+1189 TSEPIESAI
-1198 QMNRQLNASGF
+1198 SKNIQLRASGV
-1209 YNPNAPDPKWE
+1209 YNPNEPDPKWE

-1228 GLKEAMQKSYN
+1228 GLKKAMQKSYD
-1239 TLNGSAAKKK
+1239 TLNNSTAKKK
-1249 VFFHLQGMPTF
+1249 VFFHLQGMPTGE
-1260 SKDTF
+1260 KNTL
-1265 TAPYLEWWDTDK
+1265 TAPYLVWWDTNE

-1286 KIQEIAQVNWLVELD
+1286 KIQKIAQVNWLVELD
-1301 PSDYDDSFFRPQE
+1301 PSEYDDSFFRPQD
-1314 YLDNGLPDPSKIHF
+1314 YLANGLPDPKNVHF
-1328 LQKASRFWP
+1328 LQNAGRKYP
-1337 DKDQYWNQVDKQAM
+1337 DKDNYWYEVDHQAM
-1351 EAAYDRAMEDI
+1351 EAAYNQAMDEI

-1369 SGNSDTLDLRIRLAD
+1369 SGSSDTLDLRIRLAD
-1384 NVLWREPS
+1384 NVLWQNPTD
-1392 DTSMTAAG
+1392 DTMSKVGVA
-1400 ISYDEA
+1400 YDDA
-1406 TGSLTKSDFTMT
+1406 TGSLTKSNFTMT
-1418 SDKPLKF
+1418 SDKPLEF

-1456 SWTNPDGTKADKTSP
+1456 SWKNPDGTKADKTSP

-1486 TKYWYGNTDADNKSF
+1486 TKYWYGNTAADDTSF
-1501 ADFPETGTNSPTAP
+1501 ANFPETGTNPPTAP
-1515 KNPLAESKR
+1515 AKALAESKR

-1564 PYYDNE
+1564 PYYDNN
-1570 GNRIDYKAT
+1570 GNRIAYKAT

-1611 QVIKTDVEATIQ
+1611 EDIRSDVVATIQ
-1623 WGAGTTTDDQVPV
+1623 WGAGTTEKDQVPV

-1642 YRLKGDGTQE
+1642 YRLNGDGTQV
-1652 PIEGDELQTLVGEG
+1652 PIEGDELQALVGEG

-1672 VGGPSWKGSFTD
+1672 VEGTSWKGSFTD

-1726 DGTKKPTHHYTIVNQ
+1726 DGTKKPTHYYTIVNQ

-1774 QKKHVE
+1774 QKKHVDGE
-1780 EDNPTAGVTPGD
+1780 QVT
-1792 ETTPGGTED
+1792 
-1801 GTEPKEQWVDV
+1801 WVDV
-1812 RDSYT
+1812 DDAIDIS
-1817 NQSTETVKEKVEITE
+1817 SIAVKETVENKEV
-1832 PESGTKEIEIERQK
+1832 ERQK
-1846 IHFEKLEPGEYRLM
+1846 IHLEKLLPGDYRLM
-1860 EVTTPKGYRIITT
+1860 ETAAPEGYEVPKD

-1881 EKTGEVQD
+1881 EETGRVEAIQVLGKD
-1889 LKVMDKEGKLVAFMV
+1889 GKLV
-1904 KDKDGNSVPGKSGA
+1904 DGKSG
-1918 DIYNLPNL
+1918 DMIFNLPPTPIA
-1926 VFYVNKL
+1926 FYMDKW
-1933 GKKADGTE
+1933 GTQAE
-1941 ERVEKGKLIL
+1941 GDDKRVESGKLIMKL
-1951 RLTSVPFDEV
+1951 ASKSDPSKF
-1961 KKEYTDTFT
+1961 KTFT
-1970 FDLSKDYEKIGET
+1970 FDLSKDYKAIPGT
-1983 GETGLKIIIP
+1983 SKTGLEIAIP
-1993 SNWPAGTY
+1993 ADWPEGDY
-2001 ELTEDMAPM
+2001 ELTETMAPV
-2010 GYRALDAPIRL
+2010 GYRKLDAPIRL
-2021 RYTIPADSAKEGR
+2021 RYTKPTDPNSSTGR
-2034 MVEEIDEKDPQNV
+2034 KVEQIDANGEV
-2047 LATLYEEEKIG
+2047 LATLYEEEKIDDV
-2058 EAWTPKYGTNYK
+2058 WTPTYGESVVPLK
-2070 PYNIVN
+2070 IID

-2082 EAAGPGTVLFAVA
+2082 YTAGPGTVLFAVA

-2108 FSRKREKL
+2108 LTRKREKL